1 MKSAFSRITKRRLSL
16 LLAVMMIVTMIPLS
30 VITAFAFST
39 TTGQTVDSEYGSAYI
54 GYDGAEYP
62 VGTNH
67 YALRYNSDGTMYVE
81 PSQIGTRRTKLN
93 IVENGVR
100 RQALCIEYGVDI
112 IRGTDTYISANGEN
126 SAYFNMLPM
135 TARRG
140 ILLACVYGWHP
151 GKALPI
157 SGISEDD
164 YSLATQEIIWEYQQ
178 GIRTSPTIRVNNGN
192 IRADQFYDEIKGRPA
207 ELAYNW
213 ILSKMAAHATVPS
226 FATSNRDNAQTY
238 TLKYDSS
245 AGKYSLTLTDTNNTG
260 VDISVTSG
268 SGVSVSRNGN
278 NYTFTASS
286 PINNAVT
293 VEYKKNIE
301 LYGDAFLVWGNVG
314 NQTMI
319 TGVSDPIRF
328 YAAFNTE
335 ANEIG
340 RIVKTS
346 EDGKVSGI
354 SFKITGN
361 GVDKTVTTGTNGYVD
376 VDLRPGTYT
385 VTEITEDQ
393 YEAQSPKTVTV
404 LSGQT
409 ATVSFNNTLKRGD
422 LKIVK
427 TSEDDIVSGVPFVV
441 SGNGITKNV
450 TTDAN
455 GEIKIEGLLPG
466 TYTVTEQHKD
476 YYEPQTSKTV
486 TVEYDK
492 TATVS
497 FDNVLKRGDL
507 TVTKTAE
514 DGLTEGIKFRLSGTS
529 DSGAKIDVTATVDS
543 TGKAYFKDILVGSGY
558 VLEEV
563 DTALKYIVPDSQDV
577 EIEWDKVATAE
588 VYNEL
593 KRGGLKV
600 VKTSEDGLVEG
611 MEFHLYG
618 TSLSGEKVDEYAYT
632 DKNGVALF
640 KDILIGENY
649 TVEEV
654 DTAERYII
662 PDSQTAEIEWNK
674 VTPKRFSNELK
685 RGDLKVIKTSEDNF
699 VEGMR
704 FHLYGTSLSG
714 EKVSVYAYTDK
725 NGVAVFEDILI
736 GENYTVEEVNTAIRY
751 VIPESQGA
759 VIEWNKVTEVKF
771 HNVLKKWRADVF
783 KLDAD
788 LAGFDDDDD
797 SGLVPVEL
805 MPMAFSFDSDAMVD
819 DLGGIYGQSQGDA
832 TLEGAVYGVFK
843 DGALIDTYTTDK
855 NGYFLTDYYPCY
867 ENVEWTIREISPS
880 EGYLLDETVYYID
893 TYAGQYTVEL
903 NTVYPDVYEDIVK
916 GKITII
922 KHTDDGSTKIETPEV
937 GAMFE
942 VYLKSAGSYEAA
954 ETTERDILTCDEFGY
969 AETTDLPYGVYVV
982 KQIKGWDGR
991 EMLDPFEVFVSEDGE
1006 VYRYLIN
1013 NANFESYLH
1022 VVKTDSTTGKTIP
1035 YAGAGFQIYAPDG
1048 SLVTM
1053 SYTYPTLTVIDTF
1066 YTDENGTLLTPEK
1079 LPYGEGYSLVEVQAP
1094 HGYVLDATPIY
1105 FDVTEENSAD
1115 ENGIT
1120 IVKVV
1125 KENEPQKG
1133 TITITKTGEVFS
1145 TVVESDGAYQPVYE
1159 IKGLAGA
1166 VYEITAA
1173 EDVVTLDGT
1182 LRYKKGDVVAT
1193 ITTGGDGMATTEPLF
1208 LGKFEIREITAPHG
1222 MILNGDTVTV
1232 ELTYAGQEIKI
1243 TTTSAA
1249 FVNERQKVE
1258 IDLSKVLEQDE
1269 KYGIGRNNEITS
1281 VKFGLYASED
1291 ITAADGKVI
1300 PKDGLIETV
1309 TCDDNGKAVFVTD
1322 LPVGAKVY
1330 VKEIATDNHY
1340 ILSDSTY
1347 PVTFEYAGQ
1356 DTAVVK
1362 ISVNNGEAITNE
1374 IIRGTIIGKKLDEDG
1389 FTICGALFGLFREN
1403 ETEFTEETALATCQS
1418 NEIGIFTFE
1427 NVPFGRW
1434 IVREIKAAPAFVLN
1448 ENSYAVT
1455 VGTDEEVIEITIE
1468 NEFITGSVKTTKVD
1482 KEYPDNELSGAV
1494 FEVYVDVDNNGEF
1507 DPEIDLFVGE
1517 MTETEDGI
1525 YEMHDLRYNGY
1536 FLHEKTAPEGFLK
1549 DDGYHYFEIRNDGET
1564 VIVENEA
1571 GVGFT
1576 NQPILGNVTTTKV
1589 DKEYPDNK
1597 LSGAVFEIYK
1607 DVDGNGEFDAEIDTL
1622 VGEMTETEAGVY
1634 LYEKLRYGGYFLY
1647 EKTAPEGFVKDD
1659 TYHYFE
1665 IRNDGETVT
1674 VENEAGVGFTNKPIV
1689 GELELTKTD
1698 ISDGKVLANV
1708 GFRIRNESG
1717 EIVAEGYT
1725 DENGI
1730 AKFTLRYGKY
1740 TYEEFAA
1747 LDGYIPDTKAYPFE
1761 IKEDGE
1767 IVKAAM
1773 TNEKIPEVPQTGD
1786 ESNIGFW
1793 IGLAAVALGGVI
1805 ATAIVLIKKKKDD
1818 ENE

>member
-1 MKSAFSRITKRRLSL
+1 MTALMAVVMLLSVMTPISAFAADVTMDLSKAEVSWDYTLTDADGNAFTAAYGLTAANNPFGYAMGASARKMHDYTAKAPSLTGNKSDWEYGKDYVYCFCIEHGIPLPNSNDYSASSDATHGNKYEMLSTEQKNLLSL
-16 LLAVMMIVTMIPLS
+16 ALAYGYPNRTDLETSKDANACYSATQLIVWQITMGFRSSPTELNDK
-30 VITAFAFST
+30 TYPM
-39 TTGQTVDSEYGSAYI
+39 D
-54 GYDGAEYP
+54 GY
-62 VGTNH
+62 
-67 YALRYNSDGTMYVE
+67 SGTMTEQYT
-81 PSQIGTRRTKLN
+81 SNKYLK
-93 IVENGVR
+93 
-100 RQALCIEYGVDI
+100 EY
-112 IRGTDTYISANGEN
+112 
-126 SAYFNMLPM
+126 
-135 TARRG
+135 
-140 ILLACVYGWHP
+140 
-151 GKALPI
+151 
-157 SGISEDD
+157 
-164 YSLATQEIIWEYQQ
+164 
-178 GIRTSPTIRVNNGN
+178 
-192 IRADQFYDEIKGRPA
+192 YD
-207 ELAYNW
+207 L
-213 ILSKMAAHATVPS
+213 ILSDMATHYTRPS
-226 FATSNRDNAQTY
+226 FTSNVPASAKTY
-238 TLKYDSS
+238 EMDYVN
-245 AGKYSLTLTDTNNTG
+245 GKYTVTLTDTNNVLSKYRVSSNGGASVSVNGNTLTISSTQPLTDSITIKLNRRMPSTTHTTG
-260 VDISVTSG
+260 FLIWSVPG
-268 SGVSVSRNGN
+268 KEDNNQDMVSGVPANNDPVPSYLKVATPAGSV
-278 NYTFTASS
+278 
-286 PINNAVT
+286 
-293 VEYKKNIE
+293 K
-301 LYGDAFLVWGNVG
+301 
-314 NQTMI
+314 
-319 TGVSDPIRF
+319 
-328 YAAFNTE
+328 
-335 ANEIG
+335 
-340 RIVKTS
+340 IVKDS
-346 EDGKVSGI
+346 EDGVVDGI
-354 SFKITGN
+354 TFTITGN
-361 GVDKTVTTGTNGYVD
+361 GVNQTVTTKNDGVIQVD
-376 VDLRPGTYT
+376 NLRPGTYT
-385 VTEITEDQ
+385 VTEQ
-393 YEAQSPKTVTV
+393 SANYYEPQKEKTVTV
-404 LSGQT
+404 VSGQT
-409 ATVSFNNTLKRGD
+409 ATVSF
-422 LKIVK
+422 
-427 TSEDDIVSGVPFVV
+427 S
-441 SGNGITKNV
+441 
-450 TTDAN
+450 
-455 GEIKIEGLLPG
+455 
-466 TYTVTEQHKD
+466 
-476 YYEPQTSKTV
+476 
-486 TVEYDK
+486 
-492 TATVS
+492 
-497 FDNVLKRGDL
+497 NVLKRGDL

-514 DGLTEGIKFRLSGTS
+514 DGLTEGIKFRLTGTS
-529 DSGAKIDVTATVDS
+529 DSGVKIDVTATVDS
-543 TGKAYFKDILVGSGY
+543 TGKAYFKDILIGSGY

-577 EIEWDKVATAE
+577 EIEWAKVATAE
-588 VYNEL
+588 VY
-593 KRGGLKV
+593 
-600 VKTSEDGLVEG
+600 
-611 MEFHLYG
+611 
-618 TSLSGEKVDEYAYT
+618 
-632 DKNGVALF
+632 
-640 KDILIGENY
+640 
-649 TVEEV
+649 
-654 DTAERYII
+654 
-662 PDSQTAEIEWNK
+662 
-674 VTPKRFSNELK
+674 NELK

-699 VEGMR
+699 VEGMKFR
-704 FHLYGTSLSG
+704 LYGTSLSG
-714 EKVSVYAYTDK
+714 EKVDVYAYTDK

-759 VIEWNKVTEVKF
+759 VIEWNEVTEVKF

-783 KLDAD
+783 KIDAD
-788 LAGFDDDDD
+788 LAGFDDGD

-805 MPMAFSFDSDAMVD
+805 MPMSFSLDSDAMVD

-855 NGYFLTDYYPCY
+855 NGYFITDYYPCY

-903 NTVYPDVYEDIVK
+903 NTVYPDVYEDIIK

-969 AETTDLPYGVYVV
+969 AETIDLPYGVYVV

-991 EMLDPFEVFVSEDGE
+991 ELLDPFEVFVSEDGE
-1006 VYRYLIN
+1006 IYRYLIN

-1193 ITTGGDGMATTEPLF
+1193 ITTGADGTATTEPLF

-1269 KYGIGRNNEITS
+1269 KYGIGMNGEITS

-1300 PKDGLIETV
+1300 PKDGLIEAV
-1309 TCDDNGKAVFVTD
+1309 TCDENGKAVFVTD

-1482 KEYPDNELSGAV
+1482 KEYPDNKLSGAV
-1494 FEVYVDVDNNGEF
+1494 FEVYVDVDGNGEF

-1536 FLHEKTAPEGFLK
+1536 FLYEKTAPEGFLK

-1708 GFRIRNESG
+1708 GFRIRNEAG

-1725 DENGI
+1725 DENGV

-1773 TNEKIPEVPQTGD
+1773 TNERIPEVPQTGD

>member
-1 MKSAFSRITKRRLSL
+1 MRSKSKRLMTALMAVVMLLSVMTPISAFAADVTMDLSKAEVSWDYTLTDADGNAFTAAYGLTAANNPFGYAMGASARKMHDYTAKAPGLTGNKSDWEYGKDYVYCFCIEHGIPLPNSNDYSASSDATHGNKYEMLSTEQKNLLSL
-16 LLAVMMIVTMIPLS
+16 ALAYGYPNRTDLETSKDANACYSATQLIVWQITMGFRSSPTELNDK
-30 VITAFAFST
+30 TYPM
-39 TTGQTVDSEYGSAYI
+39 D
-54 GYDGAEYP
+54 GY
-62 VGTNH
+62 
-67 YALRYNSDGTMYVE
+67 SGTMTEQYT
-81 PSQIGTRRTKLN
+81 SNKYLK
-93 IVENGVR
+93 
-100 RQALCIEYGVDI
+100 EY
-112 IRGTDTYISANGEN
+112 
-126 SAYFNMLPM
+126 
-135 TARRG
+135 
-140 ILLACVYGWHP
+140 
-151 GKALPI
+151 
-157 SGISEDD
+157 
-164 YSLATQEIIWEYQQ
+164 
-178 GIRTSPTIRVNNGN
+178 
-192 IRADQFYDEIKGRPA
+192 YD
-207 ELAYNW
+207 L
-213 ILSKMAAHATVPS
+213 ILSDMATHYTRPS
-226 FATSNRDNAQTY
+226 FTSNVPASAKTY
-238 TLKYDSS
+238 EMDYVN
-245 AGKYSLTLTDTNNTG
+245 GKYTVTLTDTNNVLSKYRVSSNGGASVSVNGNTLTISSTQPLTDSITIKLNRRMPSTTNTTG
-260 VDISVTSG
+260 FLIWSVPG
-268 SGVSVSRNGN
+268 KEDNNQDMVSGVPANNDPVPSYLKVATPAGSV
-278 NYTFTASS
+278 
-286 PINNAVT
+286 
-293 VEYKKNIE
+293 K
-301 LYGDAFLVWGNVG
+301 
-314 NQTMI
+314 
-319 TGVSDPIRF
+319 
-328 YAAFNTE
+328 
-335 ANEIG
+335 
-340 RIVKTS
+340 IVKDS
-346 EDGKVSGI
+346 EDGVVDGI
-354 SFKITGN
+354 TFTITGN
-361 GVDKTVTTGTNGYVD
+361 GVNQTVTTKNGGVIQVD
-376 VDLRPGTYT
+376 NLRPGTYT
-385 VTEITEDQ
+385 VTEVVEDR
-393 YEAQSPKTVTV
+393 YEPQTAKTVTV
-404 LSGQT
+404 VSGQT

-427 TSEDDIVSGVPFVV
+427 TSEDGIVSGIPFVV

-466 TYTVTEQHKD
+466 SYTVTEQHKD
-476 YYEPQTSKTV
+476 YYEPQASQTV

-507 TVTKTAE
+507 TVTKTFE
-514 DGLTEGIKFRLSGTS
+514 DGLTEGIKFRLTGTS
-529 DSGAKIDVTATVDS
+529 DSGVKIDVTATVDS
-543 TGKAYFKDILVGSGY
+543 TGKAYFKDILIGSGY
-558 VLEEV
+558 LLEEV

-593 KRGGLKV
+593 KRG
-600 VKTSEDGLVEG
+600 
-611 MEFHLYG
+611 
-618 TSLSGEKVDEYAYT
+618 
-632 DKNGVALF
+632 
-640 KDILIGENY
+640 
-649 TVEEV
+649 
-654 DTAERYII
+654 
-662 PDSQTAEIEWNK
+662 
-674 VTPKRFSNELK
+674 
-685 RGDLKVIKTSEDNF
+685 DLKVIKTSEDNF
-699 VEGMR
+699 VEGMKFR
-704 FHLYGTSLSG
+704 LYGTSLSG
-714 EKVSVYAYTDK
+714 EKVNVYANTDK

-805 MPMAFSFDSDAMVD
+805 MPMDFSLDSDAMVD

-880 EGYLLDETVYYID
+880 EGYLLDDTVYYID

-903 NTVYPDVYEDIVK
+903 NTVYPDVYEDIIK

-969 AETTDLPYGVYVV
+969 AETIDLPYGVYVV

-991 EMLDPFEVFVSEDGE
+991 ELLDPFEVFVSEDGE

-1022 VVKTDSTTGKTIP
+1022 VVKVDGTTGNTIP

-1145 TVVESDGAYQPVYE
+1145 SVVESDGAYQPVYE

-1193 ITTGGDGMATTEPLF
+1193 ITTGADGTATTEPLF

-1269 KYGIGRNNEITS
+1269 KYGIGMNGEITS

-1300 PKDGLIETV
+1300 PKDGLIEAV
-1309 TCDDNGKAVFVTD
+1309 TCDENGKAVFVTD

-1347 PVTFEYAGQ
+1347 PVTFDYAGQ
-1356 DTAVVK
+1356 DTAVVE
-1362 ISVNNGEAITNE
+1362 ISVNNGKAIENE
-1374 IIRGTIIGKKLDEDG
+1374 IIRGSIIGKKLDEDG

-1455 VGTDEEVIEITIE
+1455 VSTDEEVIEITIE

-1482 KEYPDNELSGAV
+1482 KDYPDNKLTGAI
-1494 FEVYVDVDNNGEF
+1494 FEVYVDVDGNGEF

-1517 MTETEDGI
+1517 MTETEEGI

-1536 FLHEKTAPEGFLK
+1536 FLYEKTAPEGFLK
-1549 DDGYHYFEIRNDGET
+1549 D
-1564 VIVENEA
+1564 
-1571 GVGFT
+1571 
-1576 NQPILGNVTTTKV
+1576 
-1589 DKEYPDNK
+1589 
-1597 LSGAVFEIYK
+1597 
-1607 DVDGNGEFDAEIDTL
+1607 
-1622 VGEMTETEAGVY
+1622 
-1634 LYEKLRYGGYFLY
+1634 
-1647 EKTAPEGFVKDD
+1647 EG
-1659 TYHYFE
+1659 YHYFE

-1674 VENEAGVGFTNKPIV
+1674 VENEAGVGFVNKPIV

-1708 GFRIRNESG
+1708 GFRIRNEAG

-1773 TNEKIPEVPQTGD
+1773 TNERIPEVPQTGD

>member
-1 MKSAFSRITKRRLSL
+1 MRSKSKRLMTALMAVVMLLSVMTPISAFAADVTMDLSKAEVSWDYTLTDADGNAFTAAYGLTAANNPFGYAMGASARKMHDYTAKAPGLTGNKSDWEYGKDYVYCFCIEHGIPLPNSNDYSASSDATHGNKYEMLSTEQKNLLSL
-16 LLAVMMIVTMIPLS
+16 ALAYGYPNRTDLETSKDANACYSATQLIVWQITMGFRSSPTELNDK
-30 VITAFAFST
+30 TYPM
-39 TTGQTVDSEYGSAYI
+39 D
-54 GYDGAEYP
+54 GY
-62 VGTNH
+62 
-67 YALRYNSDGTMYVE
+67 SGTMTEQYT
-81 PSQIGTRRTKLN
+81 SNKYLK
-93 IVENGVR
+93 
-100 RQALCIEYGVDI
+100 EY
-112 IRGTDTYISANGEN
+112 
-126 SAYFNMLPM
+126 
-135 TARRG
+135 
-140 ILLACVYGWHP
+140 
-151 GKALPI
+151 
-157 SGISEDD
+157 
-164 YSLATQEIIWEYQQ
+164 
-178 GIRTSPTIRVNNGN
+178 
-192 IRADQFYDEIKGRPA
+192 YD
-207 ELAYNW
+207 L
-213 ILSKMAAHATVPS
+213 ILSDMATHYTRPS
-226 FATSNRDNAQTY
+226 FTSNVPASAKTY
-238 TLKYDSS
+238 EMDYVN
-245 AGKYSLTLTDTNNTG
+245 GKYTVTLTDTNNVLSKYRVSSNGGASVSVNGNTLTISSTQPLTDSITIKLNRRMPSTNHTTG
-260 VDISVTSG
+260 FLIWSVPG
-268 SGVSVSRNGN
+268 KEDNNQDMVSGVPANNDPVPSYLKVATPAGSV
-278 NYTFTASS
+278 
-286 PINNAVT
+286 
-293 VEYKKNIE
+293 K
-301 LYGDAFLVWGNVG
+301 
-314 NQTMI
+314 
-319 TGVSDPIRF
+319 
-328 YAAFNTE
+328 
-335 ANEIG
+335 
-340 RIVKTS
+340 IVKDS
-346 EDGKVSGI
+346 EDGVVDGI
-354 SFKITGN
+354 TFTITGN
-361 GVDKTVTTGTNGYVD
+361 GVNQTVTTKNGGVIQVD
-376 VDLRPGTYT
+376 NLRPGTYT
-385 VTEITEDQ
+385 VTEQ
-393 YEAQSPKTVTV
+393 SANYYEPQKEKTVTV
-404 LSGQT
+404 VSGQT
-409 ATVSFNNTLKRGD
+409 ATVSF
-422 LKIVK
+422 
-427 TSEDDIVSGVPFVV
+427 S
-441 SGNGITKNV
+441 
-450 TTDAN
+450 
-455 GEIKIEGLLPG
+455 
-466 TYTVTEQHKD
+466 
-476 YYEPQTSKTV
+476 
-486 TVEYDK
+486 
-492 TATVS
+492 
-497 FDNVLKRGDL
+497 NVLKRGDL

-514 DGLTEGIKFRLSGTS
+514 DGLTEGIKFRLTGTS
-529 DSGAKIDVTATVDS
+529 DSGVKIDVTATVDS
-543 TGKAYFKDILVGSGY
+543 SGKAYFKDILIGSGY
-558 VLEEV
+558 LLEEV

-593 KRGGLKV
+593 KRGDLKV
-600 VKTSEDGLVEG
+600 IKTSEDSLVEG
-611 MEFHLYG
+611 MKFHLYG

-640 KDILIGENY
+640 K
-649 TVEEV
+649 
-654 DTAERYII
+654 
-662 PDSQTAEIEWNK
+662 
-674 VTPKRFSNELK
+674 
-685 RGDLKVIKTSEDNF
+685 
-699 VEGMR
+699 
-704 FHLYGTSLSG
+704 
-714 EKVSVYAYTDK
+714 
-725 NGVAVFEDILI
+725 DILI

-788 LAGFDDDDD
+788 LAGFDDDD

-805 MPMAFSFDSDAMVD
+805 MPMALSLDSDAMVD

-880 EGYLLDETVYYID
+880 EGYLLDDTVYYID

-903 NTVYPDVYEDIVK
+903 NTVYPDVYEDIIK

-942 VYLKSAGSYEAA
+942 IYLKSAGGYEAA

-969 AETTDLPYGVYVV
+969 AETIDLPYGVYVV

-991 EMLDPFEVFVSEDGE
+991 ELLDPFEVFVSEDGE
-1006 VYRYLIN
+1006 IYRYLIN

-1066 YTDENGTLLTPEK
+1066 YTDENGTLITPEK
-1079 LPYGEGYSLVEVQAP
+1079 LPYGEGYYLVEVQAP

-1145 TVVESDGAYQPVYE
+1145 SVVESDGVYRAVYE

-1193 ITTGGDGMATTEPLF
+1193 ITTGADGTATTEPLF

-1269 KYGIGRNNEITS
+1269 KYGIGMNGEITS
-1281 VKFGLYASED
+1281 VKFGLFATED

-1300 PKDGLIETV
+1300 PKNGLIETV
-1309 TCDDNGKAVFVTD
+1309 TCDENGKAVFATD

-1356 DTAVVK
+1356 DTVVVK

-1389 FTICGALFGLFREN
+1389 FTICGAIFGLFREN

-1482 KEYPDNELSGAV
+1482 KEYPDNKLSGAV

-1589 DKEYPDNK
+1589 DKEYPDNR

-1665 IRNDGETVT
+1665 IRNDGETVI

-1708 GFRIRNESG
+1708 GFRICNEAG

>member
-1 MKSAFSRITKRRLSL
+1 MRSKSKRLMIALMAVVMLLSVMTPISAFAADVTMDLSKAEVSWDYTLTDADGNVFTAAYGLTAANNPFGYAMGASVRKMHDYTAKAPGLTGNKSDWEYGKDYVYCFCIEHGIPLPNSNDYSASSDATHGNKYEMLSTEQKNLLSL
-16 LLAVMMIVTMIPLS
+16 ALAYGYPNRTDLETSKDANACYSATQLIVWQITMGFRSSPTELNDK
-30 VITAFAFST
+30 TYPM
-39 TTGQTVDSEYGSAYI
+39 D
-54 GYDGAEYP
+54 GY
-62 VGTNH
+62 
-67 YALRYNSDGTMYVE
+67 SGTMTEQYT
-81 PSQIGTRRTKLN
+81 SNKYLK
-93 IVENGVR
+93 
-100 RQALCIEYGVDI
+100 EY
-112 IRGTDTYISANGEN
+112 
-126 SAYFNMLPM
+126 
-135 TARRG
+135 
-140 ILLACVYGWHP
+140 
-151 GKALPI
+151 
-157 SGISEDD
+157 
-164 YSLATQEIIWEYQQ
+164 
-178 GIRTSPTIRVNNGN
+178 
-192 IRADQFYDEIKGRPA
+192 YD
-207 ELAYNW
+207 L
-213 ILSKMAAHATVPS
+213 ILSDMATHYTRPS
-226 FATSNRDNAQTY
+226 FTSNVPASAKTY
-238 TLKYDSS
+238 EMDYVN
-245 AGKYSLTLTDTNNTG
+245 GKYTVTLTDTNNVLSKYRVSSNGGASVSVNGNTLTISSTQPLTDSITIKLNRRMPSTTHTTG
-260 VDISVTSG
+260 FLIWSVPG
-268 SGVSVSRNGN
+268 KEDNNQDMVSGVPANNDPVPSYLKVATAAGSV
-278 NYTFTASS
+278 
-286 PINNAVT
+286 
-293 VEYKKNIE
+293 K
-301 LYGDAFLVWGNVG
+301 
-314 NQTMI
+314 
-319 TGVSDPIRF
+319 
-328 YAAFNTE
+328 
-335 ANEIG
+335 
-340 RIVKTS
+340 IVKDS
-346 EDGKVSGI
+346 EDGVVDGI
-354 SFKITGN
+354 KFTITGN
-361 GVDKTVTTGTNGYVD
+361 GVNQTVTTKNDGVIQVD
-376 VDLRPGTYT
+376 NLRPGTYT
-385 VTEITEDQ
+385 VTEVVEDR
-393 YEAQSPKTVTV
+393 YEPQTAKTVTV
-404 LSGQT
+404 VSGQT
-409 ATVSFNNTLKRGD
+409 ATVLFNNTLKRGD

-427 TSEDDIVSGVPFVV
+427 TSEDGIVSGIPFVV

-450 TTDAN
+450 TTDAY

-476 YYEPQTSKTV
+476 YYEPQASQTV

-514 DGLTEGIKFRLSGTS
+514 DGLTEGIKFRLTGTS
-529 DSGAKIDVTATVDS
+529 DSGVKIDVTATVDS
-543 TGKAYFKDILVGSGY
+543 TGKAYFKDILIGSGY

-577 EIEWDKVATAE
+577 EIEWAKVATAE
-588 VYNEL
+588 VY
-593 KRGGLKV
+593 
-600 VKTSEDGLVEG
+600 
-611 MEFHLYG
+611 
-618 TSLSGEKVDEYAYT
+618 
-632 DKNGVALF
+632 
-640 KDILIGENY
+640 
-649 TVEEV
+649 
-654 DTAERYII
+654 
-662 PDSQTAEIEWNK
+662 
-674 VTPKRFSNELK
+674 NELK

-788 LAGFDDDDD
+788 LAGFDDDD
-797 SGLVPVEL
+797 SGLVTVEL
-805 MPMAFSFDSDAMVD
+805 MPMAFSLDSDAMVD

-903 NTVYPDVYEDIVK
+903 NTVYPDVYEDIIK

-969 AETTDLPYGVYVV
+969 AETIDLPYGVYVV
-982 KQIKGWDGR
+982 RQIKGWEGR
-991 EMLDPFEVFVSEDGE
+991 ELLDPFEVFVSEDGE

-1066 YTDENGTLLTPEK
+1066 YTDENGTLLTPEN
-1079 LPYGEGYSLVEVQAP
+1079 LPYGKGYSLVEVQAP

-1145 TVVESDGAYQPVYE
+1145 TVAESDGAYQPVYE

-1193 ITTGGDGMATTEPLF
+1193 ITTGADGTATTEPLF

-1300 PKDGLIETV
+1300 PKDGLIEAV
-1309 TCDDNGKAVFVTD
+1309 TCDENGKAVFVTD

-1330 VKEIATDNHY
+1330 VKEIATDSHY

-1362 ISVNNGEAITNE
+1362 ISVNNGESITNE

-1482 KEYPDNELSGAV
+1482 KEYPDNKLSGAV

-1536 FLHEKTAPEGFLK
+1536 FLYEKTAPEGFLK
-1549 DDGYHYFEIRNDGET
+1549 DDCYHYYEIRNDGET

-1576 NQPILGNVTTTKV
+1576 NQPI
-1589 DKEYPDNK
+1589 
-1597 LSGAVFEIYK
+1597 
-1607 DVDGNGEFDAEIDTL
+1607 
-1622 VGEMTETEAGVY
+1622 
-1634 LYEKLRYGGYFLY
+1634 
-1647 EKTAPEGFVKDD
+1647 
-1659 TYHYFE
+1659 
-1665 IRNDGETVT
+1665 
-1674 VENEAGVGFTNKPIV
+1674 V

-1698 ISDGKVLANV
+1698 ISDGKILANV
-1708 GFRIRNESG
+1708 GFRIRNEAG
-1717 EIVAEGYT
+1717 KIVSEGYT

-1767 IVKAAM
+1767 IVKATM
-1773 TNEKIPEVPQTGD
+1773 TNERIPEVPQTGD

>member
-1 MKSAFSRITKRRLSL
+1 MRSKSKRLMTALMAVVMLLSVMTPISAFAADVTMDLSKAEVSWDYTLTDADGNAFTAAYGLTAANNPFGYAMGASARKMHDYTAKAPGLTGNKSDWEYGKDYVYCFCIEHGIPLPNSNDYSASSDATHGNKYEMLSTEQKNLLSL
-16 LLAVMMIVTMIPLS
+16 ALAYGYPNRTDLETSKDANACYSATQLIVWQITMGFRSSPTELNDK
-30 VITAFAFST
+30 TYPM
-39 TTGQTVDSEYGSAYI
+39 D
-54 GYDGAEYP
+54 GY
-62 VGTNH
+62 
-67 YALRYNSDGTMYVE
+67 SGTMTEQYT
-81 PSQIGTRRTKLN
+81 SNKYLK
-93 IVENGVR
+93 
-100 RQALCIEYGVDI
+100 EY
-112 IRGTDTYISANGEN
+112 
-126 SAYFNMLPM
+126 
-135 TARRG
+135 
-140 ILLACVYGWHP
+140 
-151 GKALPI
+151 
-157 SGISEDD
+157 
-164 YSLATQEIIWEYQQ
+164 
-178 GIRTSPTIRVNNGN
+178 
-192 IRADQFYDEIKGRPA
+192 YD
-207 ELAYNW
+207 L
-213 ILSKMAAHATVPS
+213 ILSDMATHYTRPS
-226 FATSNRDNAQTY
+226 FTSNVPASAKTY
-238 TLKYDSS
+238 EMDYVN
-245 AGKYSLTLTDTNNTG
+245 GKYTVTLTDTNNVLSKYRVSSNGGASVSVNGNTLTISSTQPLTDSITIKLNRRMPSTTHTTG
-260 VDISVTSG
+260 FLIWSVPG
-268 SGVSVSRNGN
+268 KEDNNQDMVSGVPANNDPVPSYLKVATPAGSV
-278 NYTFTASS
+278 
-286 PINNAVT
+286 
-293 VEYKKNIE
+293 K
-301 LYGDAFLVWGNVG
+301 
-314 NQTMI
+314 
-319 TGVSDPIRF
+319 
-328 YAAFNTE
+328 
-335 ANEIG
+335 
-340 RIVKTS
+340 IVKDS
-346 EDGKVSGI
+346 EDGVVDGI
-354 SFKITGN
+354 TFTITGN
-361 GVDKTVTTGTNGYVD
+361 GVNQTVTTKNGGVIQVD
-376 VDLRPGTYT
+376 NLRPGTYT
-385 VTEITEDQ
+385 VTEQ
-393 YEAQSPKTVTV
+393 SANYYEPQKEKTVTV
-404 LSGQT
+404 VSGQT
-409 ATVSFNNTLKRGD
+409 ATVSFG
-422 LKIVK
+422 
-427 TSEDDIVSGVPFVV
+427 
-441 SGNGITKNV
+441 
-450 TTDAN
+450 
-455 GEIKIEGLLPG
+455 
-466 TYTVTEQHKD
+466 
-476 YYEPQTSKTV
+476 
-486 TVEYDK
+486 
-492 TATVS
+492 
-497 FDNVLKRGDL
+497 NVLKRGDL

-514 DGLTEGIKFRLSGTS
+514 DGLTEGIKLRLTGTS
-529 DSGAKIDVTATVDS
+529 DSGVKIDVTATVDS
-543 TGKAYFKDILVGSGY
+543 SGKAYFKDILIGSGY
-558 VLEEV
+558 LLEEV

-593 KRGGLKV
+593 KRGDLKV
-600 VKTSEDGLVEG
+600 IKTSEDSLVEG
-611 MEFHLYG
+611 MKFHLYG

-640 KDILIGENY
+640 K
-649 TVEEV
+649 
-654 DTAERYII
+654 
-662 PDSQTAEIEWNK
+662 
-674 VTPKRFSNELK
+674 
-685 RGDLKVIKTSEDNF
+685 
-699 VEGMR
+699 
-704 FHLYGTSLSG
+704 
-714 EKVSVYAYTDK
+714 
-725 NGVAVFEDILI
+725 DILI

-783 KLDAD
+783 KIDAD
-788 LAGFDDDDD
+788 LAGFDDDD

-805 MPMAFSFDSDAMVD
+805 MPMAFSLDSDAMVD

-880 EGYLLDETVYYID
+880 EGYLLDDTVYYID

-903 NTVYPDVYEDIVK
+903 NTVYPDVYEDIIK
-916 GKITII
+916 GKITFI

-942 VYLKSAGSYEAA
+942 IYLKSAGGYEAA

-969 AETTDLPYGVYVV
+969 AETIDLPYGVYVV

-991 EMLDPFEVFVSEDGE
+991 ELLDPFEVFVSEDGE
-1006 VYRYLIN
+1006 IYRYLIN

-1145 TVVESDGAYQPVYE
+1145 SVVESDGAYRAVYE

-1193 ITTGGDGMATTEPLF
+1193 ITTGADGTATTEPLF
-1208 LGKFEIREITAPHG
+1208 LGKFEIREITAPYG
-1222 MILNGDTVTV
+1222 MLLNGDTVTV

-1258 IDLSKVLEQDE
+1258 IDLAKTLEQDE
-1269 KYGIGRNNEITS
+1269 KYGIGRNNEISS

-1300 PKDGLIETV
+1300 PKDGLIETI
-1309 TCDDNGKAVFVTD
+1309 TCGENGKAVFRAD

-1347 PVTFEYAGQ
+1347 PVTFDYAGQ

-1362 ISVNNGEAITNE
+1362 ISVNNGKAIENE
-1374 IIRGTIIGKKLDEDG
+1374 IIRGSIIGKKLDEDG
-1389 FTICGALFGLFREN
+1389 FTICGALFGLFRKN

-1455 VGTDEEVIEITIE
+1455 VGTDEEVTEITIE

-1482 KEYPDNELSGAV
+1482 KEYPDNKLFGAV
-1494 FEVYVDVDNNGEF
+1494 FEVYVDVDGNGEF

-1536 FLHEKTAPEGFLK
+1536 FLYEKTAPEGFLK

-1622 VGEMTETEAGVY
+1622 VGEMTETEDGI
-1634 LYEKLRYGGYFLY
+1634 YEMHDLRYNGYFLY

-1708 GFRIRNESG
+1708 GFRIRNEAG

-1747 LDGYIPDTKAYPFE
+1747 LDGYTPDTKAYPFE

-1773 TNEKIPEVPQTGD
+1773 TNERIPEVPQTGD

>member
-1 MKSAFSRITKRRLSL
+1 MRSKSKRLMTALMAVVMLLSVMTPISAFAADVTMDLSKAEVSWDYTLTDADGNAFTAAYGLTAANNPFGYAMGASARKMHDYTAKAPSLTGNKSDWEYGKDYVYCFCIEHGIPLPNSNDYSASSDATHGNKYEMLSTEQKNLLSL
-16 LLAVMMIVTMIPLS
+16 ALAYGYPNRTDLETSKDANACYSATQLIVWQITMGFRSSPTELNDK
-30 VITAFAFST
+30 TYPM
-39 TTGQTVDSEYGSAYI
+39 D
-54 GYDGAEYP
+54 GY
-62 VGTNH
+62 
-67 YALRYNSDGTMYVE
+67 SGTMTEQYT
-81 PSQIGTRRTKLN
+81 SNKYLK
-93 IVENGVR
+93 
-100 RQALCIEYGVDI
+100 EY
-112 IRGTDTYISANGEN
+112 
-126 SAYFNMLPM
+126 
-135 TARRG
+135 
-140 ILLACVYGWHP
+140 
-151 GKALPI
+151 
-157 SGISEDD
+157 
-164 YSLATQEIIWEYQQ
+164 
-178 GIRTSPTIRVNNGN
+178 
-192 IRADQFYDEIKGRPA
+192 YD
-207 ELAYNW
+207 L
-213 ILSKMAAHATVPS
+213 ILSDMATHYTRPS
-226 FATSNRDNAQTY
+226 FTSNVPASAKTY
-238 TLKYDSS
+238 EMDYVN
-245 AGKYSLTLTDTNNTG
+245 GKYTVTLTDTNNVLSKYRVSSNGGASVSVNGNTLTISSTQPLTDSITIKLNRRMPSTTHTTG
-260 VDISVTSG
+260 FLIWSVPG
-268 SGVSVSRNGN
+268 KEDNNQDMVSGVPANNDPVPSYLKVATPAGSV
-278 NYTFTASS
+278 
-286 PINNAVT
+286 
-293 VEYKKNIE
+293 K
-301 LYGDAFLVWGNVG
+301 
-314 NQTMI
+314 
-319 TGVSDPIRF
+319 
-328 YAAFNTE
+328 
-335 ANEIG
+335 
-340 RIVKTS
+340 IVKDS
-346 EDGKVSGI
+346 EDGVVDGI
-354 SFKITGN
+354 TFTITGN
-361 GVDKTVTTGTNGYVD
+361 GVNQTVTTKNDGVIQVD
-376 VDLRPGTYT
+376 NLRPGTYT
-385 VTEITEDQ
+385 VTEQ
-393 YEAQSPKTVTV
+393 SANYYEPQKEKTVTV
-404 LSGQT
+404 VSGQT
-409 ATVSFNNTLKRGD
+409 ATVSF
-422 LKIVK
+422 
-427 TSEDDIVSGVPFVV
+427 S
-441 SGNGITKNV
+441 
-450 TTDAN
+450 
-455 GEIKIEGLLPG
+455 
-466 TYTVTEQHKD
+466 
-476 YYEPQTSKTV
+476 
-486 TVEYDK
+486 
-492 TATVS
+492 
-497 FDNVLKRGDL
+497 NVLKRGDL

-514 DGLTEGIKFRLSGTS
+514 DGLTEGIKFRLTGTS
-529 DSGAKIDVTATVDS
+529 DSGVKIDVTATVDS
-543 TGKAYFKDILVGSGY
+543 TGKAYFKDILIGSGY

-593 KRGGLKV
+593 KRG
-600 VKTSEDGLVEG
+600 
-611 MEFHLYG
+611 
-618 TSLSGEKVDEYAYT
+618 
-632 DKNGVALF
+632 
-640 KDILIGENY
+640 
-649 TVEEV
+649 
-654 DTAERYII
+654 
-662 PDSQTAEIEWNK
+662 
-674 VTPKRFSNELK
+674 
-685 RGDLKVIKTSEDNF
+685 DLKVIKTSEDNF
-699 VEGMR
+699 VEGMKFR
-704 FHLYGTSLSG
+704 LYGTSLSG
-714 EKVSVYAYTDK
+714 EKVDVYAYTDK

-759 VIEWNKVTEVKF
+759 VIEWNEVTEVKF

-783 KLDAD
+783 KIDAD
-788 LAGFDDDDD
+788 LAGFDDGD

-805 MPMAFSFDSDAMVD
+805 MPMSFSLDSDAMVD

-855 NGYFLTDYYPCY
+855 NGYFITDYYPCY

-903 NTVYPDVYEDIVK
+903 NTVYPDVYEDIIK

-969 AETTDLPYGVYVV
+969 AETIDLPYGVYVV

-991 EMLDPFEVFVSEDGE
+991 ELLDPFEVFVSEDGE
-1006 VYRYLIN
+1006 IYRYLIN

-1145 TVVESDGAYQPVYE
+1145 TVAEQNGVYQPVYE

-1193 ITTGGDGMATTEPLF
+1193 ITTGADGTATTEPLF

-1269 KYGIGRNNEITS
+1269 KYGIGMNGEITS

-1300 PKDGLIETV
+1300 PKDGLIEAV
-1309 TCDDNGKAVFVTD
+1309 TCDENGKAVFVTD

-1482 KEYPDNELSGAV
+1482 KEYPDNKLFSAV
-1494 FEVYVDVDNNGEF
+1494 FEVYVDVDGNGEF

-1536 FLHEKTAPEGFLK
+1536 FLYEKTAPEGFLK

-1708 GFRIRNESG
+1708 GFRIRNEAG

-1725 DENGI
+1725 DENGV

>member
-1 MKSAFSRITKRRLSL
+1 MRSKSKRLMTALMAVVMLLSVMTPISAFAADVTMDLSKAEVSWDYTLTDADGNAFTAAYGLTAANNPFGYAMGASARKMHDYTAKAPSLTGNKSDWEYGKDYVYCFCIEHGIPLPNSNDYSASSDATHGNKYEMLSTEQKNLLSL
-16 LLAVMMIVTMIPLS
+16 ALAYGYPNRTDLETSKDANACYSATQLIVWQITMGFRSSPTELNDK
-30 VITAFAFST
+30 TYPM
-39 TTGQTVDSEYGSAYI
+39 D
-54 GYDGAEYP
+54 GY
-62 VGTNH
+62 
-67 YALRYNSDGTMYVE
+67 SGTMTEQYT
-81 PSQIGTRRTKLN
+81 SNKYLK
-93 IVENGVR
+93 
-100 RQALCIEYGVDI
+100 EY
-112 IRGTDTYISANGEN
+112 
-126 SAYFNMLPM
+126 
-135 TARRG
+135 
-140 ILLACVYGWHP
+140 
-151 GKALPI
+151 
-157 SGISEDD
+157 
-164 YSLATQEIIWEYQQ
+164 
-178 GIRTSPTIRVNNGN
+178 
-192 IRADQFYDEIKGRPA
+192 YD
-207 ELAYNW
+207 L
-213 ILSKMAAHATVPS
+213 ILSDMATHYTRPS
-226 FATSNRDNAQTY
+226 FTSNVPASAKTY
-238 TLKYDSS
+238 EMDYVN
-245 AGKYSLTLTDTNNTG
+245 GKYTITLTDTNNVLSKYRVSSNGGASVSVNGNTLTISSTQPLTDSITIKLNRRMPSTTHTTG
-260 VDISVTSG
+260 FLIWSVPG
-268 SGVSVSRNGN
+268 KEDNNQDMVSGVPANNDPVPSYLKVATPAGSV
-278 NYTFTASS
+278 
-286 PINNAVT
+286 
-293 VEYKKNIE
+293 K
-301 LYGDAFLVWGNVG
+301 
-314 NQTMI
+314 
-319 TGVSDPIRF
+319 
-328 YAAFNTE
+328 
-335 ANEIG
+335 
-340 RIVKTS
+340 IVKDS
-346 EDGKVSGI
+346 EDGVVDGI
-354 SFKITGN
+354 TFTITGN
-361 GVDKTVTTGTNGYVD
+361 GVNQTVTTKNGGVIQVD
-376 VDLRPGTYT
+376 NLRPGTYT
-385 VTEITEDQ
+385 VTEQ
-393 YEAQSPKTVTV
+393 SANYYEPQKEKTVTV
-404 LSGQT
+404 VSGQT
-409 ATVSFNNTLKRGD
+409 ATVSF
-422 LKIVK
+422 
-427 TSEDDIVSGVPFVV
+427 S
-441 SGNGITKNV
+441 
-450 TTDAN
+450 
-455 GEIKIEGLLPG
+455 
-466 TYTVTEQHKD
+466 
-476 YYEPQTSKTV
+476 
-486 TVEYDK
+486 
-492 TATVS
+492 
-497 FDNVLKRGDL
+497 NVLKRGDL

-514 DGLTEGIKFRLSGTS
+514 DGLTEGIKFRLTGTS
-529 DSGAKIDVTATVDS
+529 DSGVKIDVTATVDS
-543 TGKAYFKDILVGSGY
+543 TGKAYFKDILIGSGY

-563 DTALKYIVPDSQDV
+563 DTALKYNVPDSQDV
-577 EIEWDKVATAE
+577 EIEWAKVATAE
-588 VYNEL
+588 VY
-593 KRGGLKV
+593 
-600 VKTSEDGLVEG
+600 
-611 MEFHLYG
+611 
-618 TSLSGEKVDEYAYT
+618 
-632 DKNGVALF
+632 
-640 KDILIGENY
+640 
-649 TVEEV
+649 
-654 DTAERYII
+654 
-662 PDSQTAEIEWNK
+662 
-674 VTPKRFSNELK
+674 NELK
-685 RGDLKVIKTSEDNF
+685 RGDLKVIKTSEDSL
-699 VEGMR
+699 VEGMK

-714 EKVSVYAYTDK
+714 EKVDVYAYTDK

-759 VIEWNKVTEVKF
+759 VIEWNEVTEVKF

-783 KLDAD
+783 KIDAD
-788 LAGFDDDDD
+788 LAGFDDGD

-805 MPMAFSFDSDAMVD
+805 MPMSFSLDSDAMVD

-855 NGYFLTDYYPCY
+855 NGYFITDYYPCY

-880 EGYLLDETVYYID
+880 EGYLLDETIYYID

-903 NTVYPDVYEDIVK
+903 NTVYPDVYEDIIK

-969 AETTDLPYGVYVV
+969 AETIDLPYGVYVV

-991 EMLDPFEVFVSEDGE
+991 ELLDPFEVFVSEDGE
-1006 VYRYLIN
+1006 IYRYLIN

-1193 ITTGGDGMATTEPLF
+1193 ITTGADGTATTEPLF

-1269 KYGIGRNNEITS
+1269 KYGIGMNGEITS

-1300 PKDGLIETV
+1300 PKDGLIEAV
-1309 TCDDNGKAVFVTD
+1309 TCDENGKAVFVTD

-1482 KEYPDNELSGAV
+1482 KEYPDNKLSGAV
-1494 FEVYVDVDNNGEF
+1494 FEVYVDVDGNGEF

-1536 FLHEKTAPEGFLK
+1536 FLYEKTAPEGFLK

-1708 GFRIRNESG
+1708 GFRIRNEAG

-1725 DENGI
+1725 DENGV

-1773 TNEKIPEVPQTGD
+1773 TNERIPEVPQTGD

>member
-1 MKSAFSRITKRRLSL
+1 MRSKSKRLMTALMAVVMLLSVMTPISAFAADVTMDLSKAEVSWDYTLTDADGNAFTAAYGLTAANNPFGYAMGASARKMHDYTAKAPSLTGNKSDWEYGKDYVYCFCIEHGIPLPNSNDYSASSDATHGNKYEMLSTEQKNLLSL
-16 LLAVMMIVTMIPLS
+16 ALAYGYPNRTDLETSKDANACYSATQLIVWQITMGFRSSPTELNDK
-30 VITAFAFST
+30 TYPM
-39 TTGQTVDSEYGSAYI
+39 D
-54 GYDGAEYP
+54 GY
-62 VGTNH
+62 
-67 YALRYNSDGTMYVE
+67 SGTMTEQYT
-81 PSQIGTRRTKLN
+81 SNKYLK
-93 IVENGVR
+93 
-100 RQALCIEYGVDI
+100 EY
-112 IRGTDTYISANGEN
+112 
-126 SAYFNMLPM
+126 
-135 TARRG
+135 
-140 ILLACVYGWHP
+140 
-151 GKALPI
+151 
-157 SGISEDD
+157 
-164 YSLATQEIIWEYQQ
+164 
-178 GIRTSPTIRVNNGN
+178 
-192 IRADQFYDEIKGRPA
+192 YD
-207 ELAYNW
+207 L
-213 ILSKMAAHATVPS
+213 ILSDMATHYTRPS
-226 FATSNRDNAQTY
+226 FTSNVPASAKTY
-238 TLKYDSS
+238 EMDYVN
-245 AGKYSLTLTDTNNTG
+245 GKYTVTLTDTNNVLSKYRVSSNGGTSVSVNGNTLTISSTQPLTDSITIKLNRRMPSTNHTTG
-260 VDISVTSG
+260 FLIWSVPG
-268 SGVSVSRNGN
+268 KEDNNQDMVSGVPANNDPVPSYLKVATPAGSV
-278 NYTFTASS
+278 
-286 PINNAVT
+286 
-293 VEYKKNIE
+293 K
-301 LYGDAFLVWGNVG
+301 
-314 NQTMI
+314 
-319 TGVSDPIRF
+319 
-328 YAAFNTE
+328 
-335 ANEIG
+335 
-340 RIVKTS
+340 IVKDS
-346 EDGKVSGI
+346 EDGVVDGI
-354 SFKITGN
+354 TFTITGN
-361 GVDKTVTTGTNGYVD
+361 GVNQTVTTKNGGVIQVD
-376 VDLRPGTYT
+376 NLRPGTYT
-385 VTEITEDQ
+385 VTEQ
-393 YEAQSPKTVTV
+393 SANYYEPQKEKTVTV
-404 LSGQT
+404 VSGQT
-409 ATVSFNNTLKRGD
+409 ATVSF
-422 LKIVK
+422 
-427 TSEDDIVSGVPFVV
+427 S
-441 SGNGITKNV
+441 
-450 TTDAN
+450 
-455 GEIKIEGLLPG
+455 
-466 TYTVTEQHKD
+466 
-476 YYEPQTSKTV
+476 
-486 TVEYDK
+486 
-492 TATVS
+492 
-497 FDNVLKRGDL
+497 NVLKRGDL

-514 DGLTEGIKFRLSGTS
+514 DGLTEGIKFRLTGTS
-529 DSGAKIDVTATVDS
+529 DSGVKIDVTATVDS
-543 TGKAYFKDILVGSGY
+543 SGKAYFKDILIGSGY
-558 VLEEV
+558 LLEEV

-593 KRGGLKV
+593 KRGDLKV
-600 VKTSEDGLVEG
+600 IKTSEDSLVEG
-611 MEFHLYG
+611 MKFHLYG

-640 KDILIGENY
+640 K
-649 TVEEV
+649 
-654 DTAERYII
+654 
-662 PDSQTAEIEWNK
+662 
-674 VTPKRFSNELK
+674 
-685 RGDLKVIKTSEDNF
+685 
-699 VEGMR
+699 
-704 FHLYGTSLSG
+704 
-714 EKVSVYAYTDK
+714 
-725 NGVAVFEDILI
+725 DILI

-783 KLDAD
+783 KIDAD
-788 LAGFDDDDD
+788 LAGFDDDD

-805 MPMAFSFDSDAMVD
+805 MPMALSLDSDAMVD

-880 EGYLLDETVYYID
+880 EGYLLDDTVYYID

-903 NTVYPDVYEDIVK
+903 NTVYPDVYEDIIK

-942 VYLKSAGSYEAA
+942 IYLKSAGGYEAA

-969 AETTDLPYGVYVV
+969 AETIDLPYGVYVV

-991 EMLDPFEVFVSEDGE
+991 ELLDPFEVFVSEDGE
-1006 VYRYLIN
+1006 IYRYLIN

-1066 YTDENGTLLTPEK
+1066 YTDENGTLITPEK
-1079 LPYGEGYSLVEVQAP
+1079 LPYGEGYYLVEVQAP

-1145 TVVESDGAYQPVYE
+1145 SVVESDGVYQPAYE

-1193 ITTGGDGMATTEPLF
+1193 ITTGADGTATTEPLF

-1269 KYGIGRNNEITS
+1269 KYGIGMNGEITS
-1281 VKFGLYASED
+1281 VKFGLFATED

-1300 PKDGLIETV
+1300 PKNGLIETV
-1309 TCDDNGKAVFVTD
+1309 TCDENGKAVFATD

-1362 ISVNNGEAITNE
+1362 ISVNNGEAIENE
-1374 IIRGTIIGKKLDEDG
+1374 IIRGSIIGKKLDEDG

-1455 VGTDEEVIEITIE
+1455 VSTDEEVIEITIE

-1482 KEYPDNELSGAV
+1482 KEYPDNKLSGAV

-1536 FLHEKTAPEGFLK
+1536 FLYEKTAPEGFLK

-1607 DVDGNGEFDAEIDTL
+1607 DVDGNSEFDAEIDTL

-1708 GFRIRNESG
+1708 GFRIRNEAG

>member
-1 MKSAFSRITKRRLSL
+1 MKKNLFRKGMSA
-16 LLAVMMIVTMIPLS
+16 LLAVMMCLS
-30 VITAFAFST
+30 AFIGMGTTTAFAAEAETDEVVMMAFPREGDDNYSANW
-39 TTGQTVDSEYGSAYI
+39 GHGKLHYMNGWFAGDSKKVTVYTIGSW
-54 GYDGAEYP
+54 
-62 VGTNH
+62 
-67 YALRYNSDGTMYVE
+67 
-81 PSQIGTRRTKLN
+81 
-93 IVENGVR
+93 NGN
-100 RQALCIEYGVDI
+100 ACYCIEP
-112 IRGTDTYISANGEN
+112 GTPLAIGDVMTKRDENYWDNYPSTYN
-126 SAYFNMLPM
+126 
-135 TARRG
+135 
-140 ILLACVYGWHP
+140 
-151 GKALPI
+151 K
-157 SGISEDD
+157 
-164 YSLATQEIIWEYQQ
+164 
-178 GIRTSPTIRVNNGN
+178 TIE
-192 IRADQFYDEIKGRPA
+192 ADEIKLFIGRIFQYGYTGKVSTEWRSQNA
-207 ELAYNW
+207 ADADKLAHIMATQTLVWETVVGERDSDFNHVDPGSYDAVKDRVATNHPLYSQFISYYNSMEANVQKH
-213 ILSKMAAHATVPS
+213 SKVPS
-226 FATSNRDNAQTY
+226 FFAKSTSKAQEIELAWNGTNY
-238 TLKYDSS
+238 S
-245 AGKYSLTLTDTNNTG
+245 ATLTDTNNVLG
-260 VDISVTSG
+260 
-268 SGVSVSRNGN
+268 
-278 NYTFTASS
+278 NYTFSADQSGITFSVSGNKLTVTANTAPSGKVS
-286 PINNAVT
+286 ITATKTGSVRKGVVVWSDGVITPGSGIQDLSTYSAEVNDPVKG
-293 VEYKKNIE
+293 YLNIK
-301 LYGDAFLVWGNVG
+301 
-314 NQTMI
+314 
-319 TGVSDPIRF
+319 VSLGS
-328 YAAFNTE
+328 AK
-335 ANEIG
+335 
-340 RIVKTS
+340 IVKTS

-354 SFKITGN
+354 TFTITGN
-361 GVDKTVTTGTNGYVD
+361 GVNKTVITGANGEIKID
-376 VDLRPGTYT
+376 NLSPGTYT
-385 VTEITEDQ
+385 VTEVVEDR
-393 YEAQSPKTVTV
+393 YEPQTAKTVTV
-404 LSGQT
+404 VSGQT

-427 TSEDDIVSGVPFVV
+427 TSEDGIVSGIPFVV

-466 TYTVTEQHKD
+466 TYTVTEHHKD
-476 YYEPQTSKTV
+476 YYEPQASQTV

-514 DGLTEGIKFRLSGTS
+514 DGLTEGIKFRLTGTS
-529 DSGAKIDVTATVDS
+529 DSGVKIDVTATVDS
-543 TGKAYFKDILVGSGY
+543 TGKAYFKDILIGSGY
-558 VLEEV
+558 LLEEV

-577 EIEWDKVATAE
+577 EIEWAKVATAE
-588 VYNEL
+588 VY
-593 KRGGLKV
+593 
-600 VKTSEDGLVEG
+600 
-611 MEFHLYG
+611 
-618 TSLSGEKVDEYAYT
+618 
-632 DKNGVALF
+632 
-640 KDILIGENY
+640 
-649 TVEEV
+649 
-654 DTAERYII
+654 
-662 PDSQTAEIEWNK
+662 
-674 VTPKRFSNELK
+674 NELK

-783 KLDAD
+783 KIDAD
-788 LAGFDDDDD
+788 LAGFDDGDG
-797 SGLVPVEL
+797 GLVPVEL
-805 MPMAFSFDSDAMVD
+805 MPMAFSLDSDAMVD

-855 NGYFLTDYYPCY
+855 NGYFITDYYPCY

-903 NTVYPDVYEDIVK
+903 NTVYPDVYEDIIK

-942 VYLKSAGSYEAA
+942 IYLKSAGSYEAA

-969 AETTDLPYGVYVV
+969 AETIDLPYGVYVV
-982 KQIKGWDGR
+982 RQIKGWDGR

-1035 YAGAGFQIYAPDG
+1035 YAGAGFQIYAPDS

-1066 YTDENGTLLTPEK
+1066 YTNEEGTLLTPEK

-1145 TVVESDGAYQPVYE
+1145 SVVESNGAYRALYE

-1193 ITTGGDGMATTEPLF
+1193 ITTGADGTATTEPLF

-1291 ITAADGKVI
+1291 IAAADGKVI
-1300 PKDGLIETV
+1300 PKDGLIEAV
-1309 TCDDNGKAVFVTD
+1309 TCDENGKAVFVTD

-1330 VKEIATDNHY
+1330 VKEIATDSHY

-1403 ETEFTEETALATCQS
+1403 ETEFTEENALATCQS
-1418 NEIGIFTFE
+1418 NEIGIFIFE

-1455 VGTDEEVIEITIE
+1455 VSTDEEVIEITIE

-1482 KEYPDNELSGAV
+1482 KEYPDNKLSGAV

-1536 FLHEKTAPEGFLK
+1536 FLYEKTAPEGFLK

-1665 IRNDGETVT
+1665 IRNDGEIVT

-1708 GFRIRNESG
+1708 GFRIRNEAG

-1730 AKFTLRYGKY
+1730 VKFTLRYGKY

>member
-1 MKSAFSRITKRRLSL
+1 MRSKSKRLMTALMAVVMLLSVMTPISAFAADVTMDLSKAEVSWDYTLTDADGNAFTAAYGLTAANNPFGYAMGASARKMHDYTAKAPGLTGNKSDWEYGKDYVYCFCIEHGIPLPNSNDYSASSDATHGNKYEMLSTEQKNLLSL
-16 LLAVMMIVTMIPLS
+16 ALAYGYPNRTDLETSKDANACYSATQLIVWQIAMGFRSSPTELNDKTYPM
-30 VITAFAFST
+30 
-39 TTGQTVDSEYGSAYI
+39 D
-54 GYDGAEYP
+54 GY
-62 VGTNH
+62 
-67 YALRYNSDGTMYVE
+67 SGTMTEQYT
-81 PSQIGTRRTKLN
+81 SNKYLK
-93 IVENGVR
+93 
-100 RQALCIEYGVDI
+100 EY
-112 IRGTDTYISANGEN
+112 
-126 SAYFNMLPM
+126 
-135 TARRG
+135 
-140 ILLACVYGWHP
+140 
-151 GKALPI
+151 
-157 SGISEDD
+157 
-164 YSLATQEIIWEYQQ
+164 
-178 GIRTSPTIRVNNGN
+178 
-192 IRADQFYDEIKGRPA
+192 YD
-207 ELAYNW
+207 L
-213 ILSKMAAHATVPS
+213 ILSDMATHYTRPS
-226 FATSNRDNAQTY
+226 FTSNVPASAKTY
-238 TLKYDSS
+238 EMDYVN
-245 AGKYSLTLTDTNNTG
+245 GKYTVTLTDTNNVLSKYRVSSNGGASVSVNGNTLTISSTQPLTDAITIKLNRRMPSTNHTTG
-260 VDISVTSG
+260 FLIWSVPG
-268 SGVSVSRNGN
+268 KEDNNQDMVSGVPANNDPVPSYLKVATPAGSV
-278 NYTFTASS
+278 
-286 PINNAVT
+286 
-293 VEYKKNIE
+293 K
-301 LYGDAFLVWGNVG
+301 
-314 NQTMI
+314 
-319 TGVSDPIRF
+319 
-328 YAAFNTE
+328 
-335 ANEIG
+335 
-340 RIVKTS
+340 IVKDS
-346 EDGKVSGI
+346 EDGVVDGI
-354 SFKITGN
+354 KFTITGN
-361 GVDKTVTTGTNGYVD
+361 GVNQTVTTKNGGVIQVD
-376 VDLRPGTYT
+376 NLRPGTYT
-385 VTEITEDQ
+385 VTEQ
-393 YEAQSPKTVTV
+393 SANYYEPQKEKTVTV
-404 LSGQT
+404 VSGQT
-409 ATVSFNNTLKRGD
+409 ATVSF
-422 LKIVK
+422 
-427 TSEDDIVSGVPFVV
+427 S
-441 SGNGITKNV
+441 
-450 TTDAN
+450 
-455 GEIKIEGLLPG
+455 
-466 TYTVTEQHKD
+466 
-476 YYEPQTSKTV
+476 
-486 TVEYDK
+486 
-492 TATVS
+492 
-497 FDNVLKRGDL
+497 NVLKRGDL
-507 TVTKTAE
+507 TVTKTSE
-514 DGLTEGIKFRLSGTS
+514 DGLTEGIKFRLTGTS
-529 DSGAKIDVTATVDS
+529 DSGVKIDVTATVDS
-543 TGKAYFKDILVGSGY
+543 TGKAYFKDILIGSGY

-577 EIEWDKVATAE
+577 EIEWAKVATAE
-588 VYNEL
+588 VY
-593 KRGGLKV
+593 
-600 VKTSEDGLVEG
+600 
-611 MEFHLYG
+611 
-618 TSLSGEKVDEYAYT
+618 
-632 DKNGVALF
+632 
-640 KDILIGENY
+640 
-649 TVEEV
+649 
-654 DTAERYII
+654 
-662 PDSQTAEIEWNK
+662 
-674 VTPKRFSNELK
+674 NELK

-783 KLDAD
+783 KIDAD

-805 MPMAFSFDSDAMVD
+805 MPMAFSLDSDAMVD

-903 NTVYPDVYEDIVK
+903 NTVYPDVYEDIIK

-942 VYLKSAGSYEAA
+942 VYLKSAGGYEAA

-969 AETTDLPYGVYVV
+969 AETIDLPYGVYVV
-982 KQIKGWDGR
+982 KQIKGWEGR
-991 EMLDPFEVFVSEDGE
+991 ELLDPFEVFVSEDGE

-1079 LPYGEGYSLVEVQAP
+1079 LPYGKGYSLVEVQAP

-1145 TVVESDGAYQPVYE
+1145 SVVESDGAYQPVYE

-1193 ITTGGDGMATTEPLF
+1193 ITTGAGGTATTEPLF

-1222 MILNGDTVTV
+1222 MILNGDIVTV

-1269 KYGIGRNNEITS
+1269 KYGIGMNGEITS
-1281 VKFGLYASED
+1281 AKFGLFATED
-1291 ITAADGKVI
+1291 IAAADGKVI

-1309 TCDDNGKAVFVTD
+1309 TCDENGKAVFVTD

-1330 VKEIATDNHY
+1330 VKEIATDSHY

-1482 KEYPDNELSGAV
+1482 KEYPDNKLSGAV
-1494 FEVYVDVDNNGEF
+1494 FEVYVDVDNSGEF

-1708 GFRIRNESG
+1708 GFRIRNEAG

>member
-1 MKSAFSRITKRRLSL
+1 MRSKSKRLMTALMAVVMLLSVMTPISAFAADVTMDLSKAEVSWDYTLTDADGNAFTAAYGLTAANNPFGYAMGASARKMHDYTAKAPSLTGNKSDWEYGKDYVYCFCIEHGIPLPNSNDYSASSDATHGNKYEMLSTEQKNLLSL
-16 LLAVMMIVTMIPLS
+16 ALAYGYPNRTDLETSKDANACYSATQLIVWQITMGFRSSPTELNDK
-30 VITAFAFST
+30 TYPM
-39 TTGQTVDSEYGSAYI
+39 D
-54 GYDGAEYP
+54 GY
-62 VGTNH
+62 
-67 YALRYNSDGTMYVE
+67 SGTMTEQYT
-81 PSQIGTRRTKLN
+81 SNKYLK
-93 IVENGVR
+93 
-100 RQALCIEYGVDI
+100 EY
-112 IRGTDTYISANGEN
+112 
-126 SAYFNMLPM
+126 
-135 TARRG
+135 
-140 ILLACVYGWHP
+140 
-151 GKALPI
+151 
-157 SGISEDD
+157 
-164 YSLATQEIIWEYQQ
+164 
-178 GIRTSPTIRVNNGN
+178 
-192 IRADQFYDEIKGRPA
+192 YD
-207 ELAYNW
+207 L
-213 ILSKMAAHATVPS
+213 ILSDMATHYTRPS
-226 FATSNRDNAQTY
+226 FTSNVPASAKTY
-238 TLKYDSS
+238 EMDYVN
-245 AGKYSLTLTDTNNTG
+245 GKYTVTLTDTNNVLSKYRVSSNGGASVSVNGNTLTISSTQPLTDSITIKLNRRMPSTNHTTG
-260 VDISVTSG
+260 FLIWSVPG
-268 SGVSVSRNGN
+268 KEDNNQDMVSGVPANNDPVPSYLKVATPAGSV
-278 NYTFTASS
+278 
-286 PINNAVT
+286 
-293 VEYKKNIE
+293 K
-301 LYGDAFLVWGNVG
+301 
-314 NQTMI
+314 
-319 TGVSDPIRF
+319 
-328 YAAFNTE
+328 
-335 ANEIG
+335 
-340 RIVKTS
+340 IVKDS
-346 EDGKVSGI
+346 EDGVVDGI
-354 SFKITGN
+354 TFTITGN
-361 GVDKTVTTGTNGYVD
+361 GVNQTVTTKNGGVIQVD
-376 VDLRPGTYT
+376 NLRPGTYT
-385 VTEITEDQ
+385 VTEQ
-393 YEAQSPKTVTV
+393 SANYYEPQKEKTVTV
-404 LSGQT
+404 VSGQT
-409 ATVSFNNTLKRGD
+409 ATVSF
-422 LKIVK
+422 
-427 TSEDDIVSGVPFVV
+427 S
-441 SGNGITKNV
+441 
-450 TTDAN
+450 
-455 GEIKIEGLLPG
+455 
-466 TYTVTEQHKD
+466 
-476 YYEPQTSKTV
+476 
-486 TVEYDK
+486 
-492 TATVS
+492 
-497 FDNVLKRGDL
+497 NVLKRGDL

-514 DGLTEGIKFRLSGTS
+514 DGLTEGIKFRLTGTS
-529 DSGAKIDVTATVDS
+529 DSGVKIDVTATVDS
-543 TGKAYFKDILVGSGY
+543 SGKAYFKDILIGSGY
-558 VLEEV
+558 LLEEV

-593 KRGGLKV
+593 KRGDLKV
-600 VKTSEDGLVEG
+600 IKTSEDSLVEG
-611 MEFHLYG
+611 MKFHLYG

-640 KDILIGENY
+640 K
-649 TVEEV
+649 
-654 DTAERYII
+654 
-662 PDSQTAEIEWNK
+662 
-674 VTPKRFSNELK
+674 
-685 RGDLKVIKTSEDNF
+685 
-699 VEGMR
+699 
-704 FHLYGTSLSG
+704 
-714 EKVSVYAYTDK
+714 
-725 NGVAVFEDILI
+725 DILI

-788 LAGFDDDDD
+788 LAGFDDDD

-805 MPMAFSFDSDAMVD
+805 MPMALSLDSDAMVD

-880 EGYLLDETVYYID
+880 EGYLLDDTVYYID

-903 NTVYPDVYEDIVK
+903 NTVYPDVYEDIIK

-942 VYLKSAGSYEAA
+942 IYLKSAGGYEAA

-969 AETTDLPYGVYVV
+969 AETIDLPYGVYVI

-991 EMLDPFEVFVSEDGE
+991 ELLDPFEVFVSEDGE
-1006 VYRYLIN
+1006 IYRYLIN

-1066 YTDENGTLLTPEK
+1066 YTDENGTLITPEK
-1079 LPYGEGYSLVEVQAP
+1079 LPYGEGYYLVEVQAP

-1145 TVVESDGAYQPVYE
+1145 SVVESDGVYRAVYE

-1193 ITTGGDGMATTEPLF
+1193 ITTGADGTATTEPLF

-1300 PKDGLIETV
+1300 PKDGLIEAV
-1309 TCDDNGKAVFVTD
+1309 TCDENGKAVFVTD

-1330 VKEIATDNHY
+1330 VKEIATDSHY

-1362 ISVNNGEAITNE
+1362 ISVNNGESITNE

-1482 KEYPDNELSGAV
+1482 KEYPDNKLSGAV

-1507 DPEIDLFVGE
+1507 NPEIDLFVGE
-1517 MTETEDGI
+1517 MTDSENGI

-1536 FLHEKTAPEGFLK
+1536 FLYEKTAPEGFLK

-1665 IRNDGETVT
+1665 IRNDVETVT

-1708 GFRIRNESG
+1708 GFRIRNEAG

-1725 DENGI
+1725 DENGV

-1773 TNEKIPEVPQTGD
+1773 TNERIPEVPQTGD

>member
-1 MKSAFSRITKRRLSL
+1 MLLSVMTPISAFAADVTMDLSKAEVSWDYTLTDADGNAFTAAYGLTAANNPFGYAMGASARKMHDYTAKAPGLTGNKSDWEYGKDYVYCFCIEHGIPLPNSNDYSASSDATHGNKYEMLSTEQKNLLSL
-16 LLAVMMIVTMIPLS
+16 ALAYGYPNRTDLETSKDANACYSATQLIVWQITMGFRSSPTELNDK
-30 VITAFAFST
+30 TYPM
-39 TTGQTVDSEYGSAYI
+39 D
-54 GYDGAEYP
+54 GY
-62 VGTNH
+62 
-67 YALRYNSDGTMYVE
+67 SGTMTEQYT
-81 PSQIGTRRTKLN
+81 SNKYLK
-93 IVENGVR
+93 
-100 RQALCIEYGVDI
+100 EY
-112 IRGTDTYISANGEN
+112 
-126 SAYFNMLPM
+126 
-135 TARRG
+135 
-140 ILLACVYGWHP
+140 
-151 GKALPI
+151 
-157 SGISEDD
+157 
-164 YSLATQEIIWEYQQ
+164 
-178 GIRTSPTIRVNNGN
+178 
-192 IRADQFYDEIKGRPA
+192 YD
-207 ELAYNW
+207 L
-213 ILSKMAAHATVPS
+213 ILSDMATHYTRPS
-226 FATSNRDNAQTY
+226 FTSNVPASAKTY
-238 TLKYDSS
+238 EMDYVN
-245 AGKYSLTLTDTNNTG
+245 GKYTVTLTDTNNVLSKYRVSSNGGASVSVNGNTLTISSTQPLTDAITIKLNRRMPSTTHTTG
-260 VDISVTSG
+260 FLIWSVPG
-268 SGVSVSRNGN
+268 KEDNNQDMVSGVPANNDPVPSYLKVATAAGSVK
-278 NYTFTASS
+278 
-286 PINNAVT
+286 II
-293 VEYKKNIE
+293 K
-301 LYGDAFLVWGNVG
+301 D
-314 NQTMI
+314 
-319 TGVSDPIRF
+319 
-328 YAAFNTE
+328 
-335 ANEIG
+335 
-340 RIVKTS
+340 S
-346 EDGKVSGI
+346 EDGVVDGI
-354 SFKITGN
+354 KFTITGN
-361 GVDKTVTTGTNGYVD
+361 GVNQTVTTKNDGVIQVD
-376 VDLRPGTYT
+376 NLRPGTYT
-385 VTEITEDQ
+385 VTEQ
-393 YEAQSPKTVTV
+393 SANYYEPQKEKTVTV
-404 LSGQT
+404 VSGQT
-409 ATVSFNNTLKRGD
+409 ATVSF
-422 LKIVK
+422 
-427 TSEDDIVSGVPFVV
+427 S
-441 SGNGITKNV
+441 
-450 TTDAN
+450 
-455 GEIKIEGLLPG
+455 
-466 TYTVTEQHKD
+466 
-476 YYEPQTSKTV
+476 
-486 TVEYDK
+486 
-492 TATVS
+492 
-497 FDNVLKRGDL
+497 NVLKRGDL
-507 TVTKTAE
+507 TVTKTSE
-514 DGLTEGIKFRLSGTS
+514 DGLTEGIKFRLTGTS
-529 DSGAKIDVTATVDS
+529 DSGVKIDVTATVDS
-543 TGKAYFKDILVGSGY
+543 TGKAYFKDILIGSGY

-577 EIEWDKVATAE
+577 EIEWAKVATAE
-588 VYNEL
+588 VY
-593 KRGGLKV
+593 
-600 VKTSEDGLVEG
+600 
-611 MEFHLYG
+611 
-618 TSLSGEKVDEYAYT
+618 
-632 DKNGVALF
+632 
-640 KDILIGENY
+640 
-649 TVEEV
+649 
-654 DTAERYII
+654 
-662 PDSQTAEIEWNK
+662 
-674 VTPKRFSNELK
+674 NELK

-699 VEGMR
+699 VEGMKFR
-704 FHLYGTSLSG
+704 LYGTSLSG

-783 KLDAD
+783 KIDAD
-788 LAGFDDDDD
+788 LAGFDDGD

-805 MPMAFSFDSDAMVD
+805 MPMAFSLNSDAMVD

-903 NTVYPDVYEDIVK
+903 NTVYPDVYEDIIK

-942 VYLKSAGSYEAA
+942 IYLKSAGSYEAA

-969 AETTDLPYGVYVV
+969 AETIDLPYGVYVV
-982 KQIKGWDGR
+982 KQIKGWEGR
-991 EMLDPFEVFVSEDGE
+991 ELLDPFEVFVSEDGE

-1066 YTDENGTLLTPEK
+1066 YTNENGTLLTPEK

-1145 TVVESDGAYQPVYE
+1145 SVAEQNGVYQPVYE

-1193 ITTGGDGMATTEPLF
+1193 ITTGADGTATTEPLF

-1291 ITAADGKVI
+1291 IAAADGKVI
-1300 PKDGLIETV
+1300 PKDGLIEAV
-1309 TCDDNGKAVFVTD
+1309 TCDENGKAVFATD

-1482 KEYPDNELSGAV
+1482 KEYPDNKLSGAV
-1494 FEVYVDVDNNGEF
+1494 FEVYVDVDGNGEF

-1536 FLHEKTAPEGFLK
+1536 FLYEKTAPEGFLK
-1549 DDGYHYFEIRNDGET
+1549 DDGYHYFEIRNNGET

-1708 GFRIRNESG
+1708 GFRIRNEAG

>member
-1 MKSAFSRITKRRLSL
+1 MRSKSKRLMTALMAVVMLLSVMTPISAFAADVTMDLSKAEVSWDYTLTDADGNAFTAAYGLTAANNPFGYAMGASARKMHDYTAKAPGLTGNKSDWEYGKDYVYCFCIEHGIPLPNSNDYSASSDATHGNKYEMLSTEQKNLLSL
-16 LLAVMMIVTMIPLS
+16 ALAYGYPNRTDLETSKDANACYSATQLIVWQIAMGFRSSPTELNDKTYPM
-30 VITAFAFST
+30 
-39 TTGQTVDSEYGSAYI
+39 D
-54 GYDGAEYP
+54 GY
-62 VGTNH
+62 
-67 YALRYNSDGTMYVE
+67 SGTMTEQYT
-81 PSQIGTRRTKLN
+81 SNKYLK
-93 IVENGVR
+93 
-100 RQALCIEYGVDI
+100 EY
-112 IRGTDTYISANGEN
+112 
-126 SAYFNMLPM
+126 
-135 TARRG
+135 
-140 ILLACVYGWHP
+140 
-151 GKALPI
+151 
-157 SGISEDD
+157 
-164 YSLATQEIIWEYQQ
+164 
-178 GIRTSPTIRVNNGN
+178 
-192 IRADQFYDEIKGRPA
+192 YD
-207 ELAYNW
+207 L
-213 ILSKMAAHATVPS
+213 ILSDMATHYTRPS
-226 FATSNRDNAQTY
+226 FTSNVPASAKTY
-238 TLKYDSS
+238 EMDYVN
-245 AGKYSLTLTDTNNTG
+245 GKYTVTLTDTNNVLSKYRVSSNGGASVSVNGNTLTISSTQPLTDAITIKLNRRMPSTNHTTG
-260 VDISVTSG
+260 FLIWSVPG
-268 SGVSVSRNGN
+268 KEDNNQDMVSGVPANNDPVPSYLKVATPAGSV
-278 NYTFTASS
+278 
-286 PINNAVT
+286 
-293 VEYKKNIE
+293 K
-301 LYGDAFLVWGNVG
+301 
-314 NQTMI
+314 
-319 TGVSDPIRF
+319 
-328 YAAFNTE
+328 
-335 ANEIG
+335 
-340 RIVKTS
+340 IVKDS
-346 EDGKVSGI
+346 EDGVVDGI
-354 SFKITGN
+354 KFTITGN
-361 GVDKTVTTGTNGYVD
+361 GVNQTVTTKNGGVIQVD
-376 VDLRPGTYT
+376 NLRPGTYT
-385 VTEITEDQ
+385 VTEQ
-393 YEAQSPKTVTV
+393 SANYYEPQKEKTVTV
-404 LSGQT
+404 VSGQT
-409 ATVSFNNTLKRGD
+409 ATVSF
-422 LKIVK
+422 
-427 TSEDDIVSGVPFVV
+427 S
-441 SGNGITKNV
+441 
-450 TTDAN
+450 
-455 GEIKIEGLLPG
+455 
-466 TYTVTEQHKD
+466 
-476 YYEPQTSKTV
+476 
-486 TVEYDK
+486 
-492 TATVS
+492 
-497 FDNVLKRGDL
+497 NVLKRGDL
-507 TVTKTAE
+507 TVTKTSE
-514 DGLTEGIKFRLSGTS
+514 DGLTEGIKFRLTGTS
-529 DSGAKIDVTATVDS
+529 DSGVKIDVTATVDS
-543 TGKAYFKDILVGSGY
+543 TGKAYFKDILIGSGY

-577 EIEWDKVATAE
+577 EIEWAKVATAE
-588 VYNEL
+588 VY
-593 KRGGLKV
+593 
-600 VKTSEDGLVEG
+600 
-611 MEFHLYG
+611 
-618 TSLSGEKVDEYAYT
+618 
-632 DKNGVALF
+632 
-640 KDILIGENY
+640 
-649 TVEEV
+649 
-654 DTAERYII
+654 
-662 PDSQTAEIEWNK
+662 
-674 VTPKRFSNELK
+674 NELK

-783 KLDAD
+783 KIDAD

-805 MPMAFSFDSDAMVD
+805 MPMAFSLDSDAMVD

-903 NTVYPDVYEDIVK
+903 NTVYPDVYEDIIK

-969 AETTDLPYGVYVV
+969 AETIDLPYGVYVV
-982 KQIKGWDGR
+982 KQIKGWEGR
-991 EMLDPFEVFVSEDGE
+991 ELLDPFEVFVSEDGE

-1079 LPYGEGYSLVEVQAP
+1079 LPYGKGYSLVEVQAP

-1145 TVVESDGAYQPVYE
+1145 SVVESDGAYQPVYE

-1193 ITTGGDGMATTEPLF
+1193 ITTGAGGTATTEPLF

-1222 MILNGDTVTV
+1222 MILNGDIVTV

-1269 KYGIGRNNEITS
+1269 KYGIGMNGEITS
-1281 VKFGLYASED
+1281 AKFGLFATED
-1291 ITAADGKVI
+1291 IAAADGKVI

-1309 TCDDNGKAVFVTD
+1309 TCDENGKAVFVTD

-1330 VKEIATDNHY
+1330 VKEIATDSHY

-1482 KEYPDNELSGAV
+1482 KEYPDNKLSGAV
-1494 FEVYVDVDNNGEF
+1494 FEVYVDVDNSGEF

-1708 GFRIRNESG
+1708 GFRIRNEAG

>member
-1 MKSAFSRITKRRLSL
+1 MRSKSKRLMTALMAVVMLLSVMTPISAFAADVTMDLSKAEVSWDYTLTDADGNAFTAAYGLTAANNPFGYAMGASARKMHDYTAKAPSLTGNKSDWEYGKDYVYCFCIEHGIPLPNSNDYSASSDATHGNKYEMLSTEQKNLLSL
-16 LLAVMMIVTMIPLS
+16 ALAYGYPNRTDLETSKDANACYSATQLIVWQITMGFRSSPTELNDK
-30 VITAFAFST
+30 TYPM
-39 TTGQTVDSEYGSAYI
+39 D
-54 GYDGAEYP
+54 GY
-62 VGTNH
+62 
-67 YALRYNSDGTMYVE
+67 SGTMTEQYT
-81 PSQIGTRRTKLN
+81 SNKYLK
-93 IVENGVR
+93 
-100 RQALCIEYGVDI
+100 EY
-112 IRGTDTYISANGEN
+112 
-126 SAYFNMLPM
+126 
-135 TARRG
+135 
-140 ILLACVYGWHP
+140 
-151 GKALPI
+151 
-157 SGISEDD
+157 
-164 YSLATQEIIWEYQQ
+164 
-178 GIRTSPTIRVNNGN
+178 
-192 IRADQFYDEIKGRPA
+192 YD
-207 ELAYNW
+207 L
-213 ILSKMAAHATVPS
+213 ILSDMATHYTRPS
-226 FATSNRDNAQTY
+226 FTSNVPASAKTY
-238 TLKYDSS
+238 EMDYVN
-245 AGKYSLTLTDTNNTG
+245 GKYTVTLTDTNNVLSKYRVSSNGGASVSVNGNTLTISSTQPLTDSITIKLNRRMPSTNHTTG
-260 VDISVTSG
+260 FLIWSVPG
-268 SGVSVSRNGN
+268 KEDNNQDMVSGVPANNDPVPSYLKVATPAGSV
-278 NYTFTASS
+278 
-286 PINNAVT
+286 
-293 VEYKKNIE
+293 K
-301 LYGDAFLVWGNVG
+301 
-314 NQTMI
+314 
-319 TGVSDPIRF
+319 
-328 YAAFNTE
+328 
-335 ANEIG
+335 
-340 RIVKTS
+340 IVKDS
-346 EDGKVSGI
+346 EDGVVDGI
-354 SFKITGN
+354 TFTITGN
-361 GVDKTVTTGTNGYVD
+361 GVNQTVTTKNGGVIQVD
-376 VDLRPGTYT
+376 NLRPGTYT
-385 VTEITEDQ
+385 VTEQ
-393 YEAQSPKTVTV
+393 SANYYEPQKEKTVTV
-404 LSGQT
+404 VSGQT
-409 ATVSFNNTLKRGD
+409 ATVSF
-422 LKIVK
+422 
-427 TSEDDIVSGVPFVV
+427 S
-441 SGNGITKNV
+441 
-450 TTDAN
+450 
-455 GEIKIEGLLPG
+455 
-466 TYTVTEQHKD
+466 
-476 YYEPQTSKTV
+476 
-486 TVEYDK
+486 
-492 TATVS
+492 
-497 FDNVLKRGDL
+497 NVLKRGDL

-514 DGLTEGIKFRLSGTS
+514 DGLTEGIKFRLTGTS
-529 DSGAKIDVTATVDS
+529 DSGVKIDVTATVDS
-543 TGKAYFKDILVGSGY
+543 SGKAYFKDILIGSGY
-558 VLEEV
+558 LLEEV

-593 KRGGLKV
+593 KRGDLKV
-600 VKTSEDGLVEG
+600 IKTSEDSLVEG
-611 MEFHLYG
+611 MKFHLYG

-640 KDILIGENY
+640 K
-649 TVEEV
+649 
-654 DTAERYII
+654 
-662 PDSQTAEIEWNK
+662 
-674 VTPKRFSNELK
+674 
-685 RGDLKVIKTSEDNF
+685 
-699 VEGMR
+699 
-704 FHLYGTSLSG
+704 
-714 EKVSVYAYTDK
+714 
-725 NGVAVFEDILI
+725 DILI

-788 LAGFDDDDD
+788 LAGFDDDD

-805 MPMAFSFDSDAMVD
+805 MPMALSLDSDAMVD

-880 EGYLLDETVYYID
+880 EGYLLDDTVYYID

-903 NTVYPDVYEDIVK
+903 NTVYPDVYEDIIK

-942 VYLKSAGSYEAA
+942 IYLKSAGGYEAA

-969 AETTDLPYGVYVV
+969 AETIDLPYGVYVV

-991 EMLDPFEVFVSEDGE
+991 ELLDPFEVFVSEDGE
-1006 VYRYLIN
+1006 IYRYLIN

-1066 YTDENGTLLTPEK
+1066 YTDENGTLITPEK
-1079 LPYGEGYSLVEVQAP
+1079 LPYGEGYYLVEVQAP

-1145 TVVESDGAYQPVYE
+1145 SVVESDGVYRAVYE

-1193 ITTGGDGMATTEPLF
+1193 ITTGADGTATTEPLF

-1300 PKDGLIETV
+1300 PKDGLIEAV
-1309 TCDDNGKAVFVTD
+1309 TCDENGKAVFVTD

-1330 VKEIATDNHY
+1330 VKEIATDSHY

-1362 ISVNNGEAITNE
+1362 ISVNNGESITNE

-1482 KEYPDNELSGAV
+1482 KEYPDNKLSGAV

-1507 DPEIDLFVGE
+1507 NPEIDLFVGE
-1517 MTETEDGI
+1517 MTDSENGI

-1536 FLHEKTAPEGFLK
+1536 FLYEKTAPEGFLK

-1665 IRNDGETVT
+1665 IRNDVETVT

-1708 GFRIRNESG
+1708 GFRIRNEAG

-1725 DENGI
+1725 DENGV

-1773 TNEKIPEVPQTGD
+1773 TNERIPEVPQTGD

>member
-1 MKSAFSRITKRRLSL
+1 MRSKSKRLMTALMAVVMLLSVMTPISAFAADVTMDLSKAEVSWDYTLTDADGNAFTAAYGLTAANNPFGYAMGASARKMHDYTAKAPSLTGNKSDWEYGKDYVYCFCIEHGIPLPNSNDYSASSDATHGNKYEMLSTEQKNLLSL
-16 LLAVMMIVTMIPLS
+16 ALAYGYPNRTDLETSKDANACYSATQLIVWQITMGFRSSPTELNDK
-30 VITAFAFST
+30 TYPM
-39 TTGQTVDSEYGSAYI
+39 D
-54 GYDGAEYP
+54 GY
-62 VGTNH
+62 
-67 YALRYNSDGTMYVE
+67 SGTMTEQYT
-81 PSQIGTRRTKLN
+81 SNKYLK
-93 IVENGVR
+93 
-100 RQALCIEYGVDI
+100 EY
-112 IRGTDTYISANGEN
+112 
-126 SAYFNMLPM
+126 
-135 TARRG
+135 
-140 ILLACVYGWHP
+140 
-151 GKALPI
+151 
-157 SGISEDD
+157 
-164 YSLATQEIIWEYQQ
+164 
-178 GIRTSPTIRVNNGN
+178 
-192 IRADQFYDEIKGRPA
+192 YD
-207 ELAYNW
+207 L
-213 ILSKMAAHATVPS
+213 ILSDMATHYTRPS
-226 FATSNRDNAQTY
+226 FTSNVPASAKTY
-238 TLKYDSS
+238 EMDYVN
-245 AGKYSLTLTDTNNTG
+245 GKYTVTLTDTNNVLSKYRVSSNGGASVSVNGNTLTISSTQPLTDSITIKLNRRMPSTTHTTG
-260 VDISVTSG
+260 FLIWSVPG
-268 SGVSVSRNGN
+268 KEDNNQDMVSGVPANNDPVPSYLKVATPAGSV
-278 NYTFTASS
+278 
-286 PINNAVT
+286 
-293 VEYKKNIE
+293 K
-301 LYGDAFLVWGNVG
+301 
-314 NQTMI
+314 
-319 TGVSDPIRF
+319 
-328 YAAFNTE
+328 
-335 ANEIG
+335 
-340 RIVKTS
+340 IVKDS
-346 EDGKVSGI
+346 EDGVVDGI
-354 SFKITGN
+354 TFTITGN
-361 GVDKTVTTGTNGYVD
+361 GVNQTVTTKNDGVIQVD
-376 VDLRPGTYT
+376 NLRPGTYT
-385 VTEITEDQ
+385 VTEQ
-393 YEAQSPKTVTV
+393 SANYYEPQKEKTVTV
-404 LSGQT
+404 VSGQT
-409 ATVSFNNTLKRGD
+409 ATVSF
-422 LKIVK
+422 
-427 TSEDDIVSGVPFVV
+427 S
-441 SGNGITKNV
+441 
-450 TTDAN
+450 
-455 GEIKIEGLLPG
+455 
-466 TYTVTEQHKD
+466 
-476 YYEPQTSKTV
+476 
-486 TVEYDK
+486 
-492 TATVS
+492 
-497 FDNVLKRGDL
+497 NVLKRGDL

-514 DGLTEGIKFRLSGTS
+514 DGLTEGIKFRRTGTS
-529 DSGAKIDVTATVDS
+529 DSGVKIDVTATVDS
-543 TGKAYFKDILVGSGY
+543 TGKAYFKDILIGSGY

-577 EIEWDKVATAE
+577 EIEWAKVATAE
-588 VYNEL
+588 VY
-593 KRGGLKV
+593 
-600 VKTSEDGLVEG
+600 
-611 MEFHLYG
+611 
-618 TSLSGEKVDEYAYT
+618 
-632 DKNGVALF
+632 
-640 KDILIGENY
+640 
-649 TVEEV
+649 
-654 DTAERYII
+654 
-662 PDSQTAEIEWNK
+662 
-674 VTPKRFSNELK
+674 NELK

-699 VEGMR
+699 VEGMKFR
-704 FHLYGTSLSG
+704 LYGTSLSG
-714 EKVSVYAYTDK
+714 EKVDVYAYTDK

-759 VIEWNKVTEVKF
+759 VIEWNEVTEVKF

-783 KLDAD
+783 KIDAD
-788 LAGFDDDDD
+788 LAGFDDGD

-805 MPMAFSFDSDAMVD
+805 MPMSFSLDSDAMVD

-855 NGYFLTDYYPCY
+855 NGYFITDYYPCY

-903 NTVYPDVYEDIVK
+903 NTVYPDVYEDIIK

-969 AETTDLPYGVYVV
+969 AETIDLPYGVYVV

-991 EMLDPFEVFVSEDGE
+991 ELLDPFEVFVSEDGE
-1006 VYRYLIN
+1006 IYRYLIN

-1193 ITTGGDGMATTEPLF
+1193 ITTGADGTATTEPLF

-1269 KYGIGRNNEITS
+1269 KYGIGMNGEITS

-1300 PKDGLIETV
+1300 PKDGLIEAV
-1309 TCDDNGKAVFVTD
+1309 TCDENGKAVFVTD

-1434 IVREIKAAPAFVLN
+1434 VVREIKAAPAFVLN

-1482 KEYPDNELSGAV
+1482 KEYPDNKLSGAV
-1494 FEVYVDVDNNGEF
+1494 FEVYVDVDGNGEF

-1536 FLHEKTAPEGFLK
+1536 FLYEKTAPEGFLK

-1708 GFRIRNESG
+1708 GFRIRNEAG

-1725 DENGI
+1725 DENGV

-1773 TNEKIPEVPQTGD
+1773 TNERIPEVPQTGD

>member
-1 MKSAFSRITKRRLSL
+1 MRSKSKRLMTALMAVVMLLSVMTPISAFAADVTMDLSKAEVSWDYTLTDADGNAFTAAYGLTAANNPFGYAMGASARKMHDYTAKAPGLTGNKSDWEYGKDYVYCFCIEHGIPLPNSNDYSASSDATHGNKYEMLSTEQKNLLSL
-16 LLAVMMIVTMIPLS
+16 ALAYGYPNRTDLETSKDANACYSATQLIVWQITMGFRSSPTELNDK
-30 VITAFAFST
+30 TYPM
-39 TTGQTVDSEYGSAYI
+39 D
-54 GYDGAEYP
+54 GY
-62 VGTNH
+62 
-67 YALRYNSDGTMYVE
+67 SGTMTEQYT
-81 PSQIGTRRTKLN
+81 SNKYLK
-93 IVENGVR
+93 
-100 RQALCIEYGVDI
+100 EY
-112 IRGTDTYISANGEN
+112 
-126 SAYFNMLPM
+126 
-135 TARRG
+135 
-140 ILLACVYGWHP
+140 
-151 GKALPI
+151 
-157 SGISEDD
+157 
-164 YSLATQEIIWEYQQ
+164 
-178 GIRTSPTIRVNNGN
+178 
-192 IRADQFYDEIKGRPA
+192 YD
-207 ELAYNW
+207 L
-213 ILSKMAAHATVPS
+213 ILSDMATHYTRPS
-226 FATSNRDNAQTY
+226 FTSNVPASAKTY
-238 TLKYDSS
+238 EMDYVN
-245 AGKYSLTLTDTNNTG
+245 GKYTVTLTDTNNVLSKYRVSSNGGASVSVNGNTLTISSTQPLTDSITIKLNRRMPSTNHTTG
-260 VDISVTSG
+260 FLIWSVPG
-268 SGVSVSRNGN
+268 KEDNNQDMVSGVPSNNDPVPSYLKVATPAGSV
-278 NYTFTASS
+278 
-286 PINNAVT
+286 
-293 VEYKKNIE
+293 K
-301 LYGDAFLVWGNVG
+301 
-314 NQTMI
+314 
-319 TGVSDPIRF
+319 
-328 YAAFNTE
+328 
-335 ANEIG
+335 
-340 RIVKTS
+340 IVKDS
-346 EDGKVSGI
+346 EDGVVDGI
-354 SFKITGN
+354 TFTITGN
-361 GVDKTVTTGTNGYVD
+361 GVNQTVTTKNGGVIQVD
-376 VDLRPGTYT
+376 NLRPGTYT
-385 VTEITEDQ
+385 VTEQ
-393 YEAQSPKTVTV
+393 SANYYEPQKEKTVTV
-404 LSGQT
+404 VSGQT
-409 ATVSFNNTLKRGD
+409 ATVSF
-422 LKIVK
+422 
-427 TSEDDIVSGVPFVV
+427 S
-441 SGNGITKNV
+441 
-450 TTDAN
+450 
-455 GEIKIEGLLPG
+455 
-466 TYTVTEQHKD
+466 
-476 YYEPQTSKTV
+476 
-486 TVEYDK
+486 
-492 TATVS
+492 
-497 FDNVLKRGDL
+497 NVLKRGDL

-514 DGLTEGIKFRLSGTS
+514 DGLTEGIKFRLTGTS
-529 DSGAKIDVTATVDS
+529 DSGVKIDVTATVDS
-543 TGKAYFKDILVGSGY
+543 SGKAYFKDILIGSGY
-558 VLEEV
+558 LLEEV

-593 KRGGLKV
+593 KRGDLKV
-600 VKTSEDGLVEG
+600 IKTSEDSLVEG
-611 MEFHLYG
+611 MKFHLYG

-640 KDILIGENY
+640 K
-649 TVEEV
+649 
-654 DTAERYII
+654 
-662 PDSQTAEIEWNK
+662 
-674 VTPKRFSNELK
+674 
-685 RGDLKVIKTSEDNF
+685 
-699 VEGMR
+699 
-704 FHLYGTSLSG
+704 
-714 EKVSVYAYTDK
+714 
-725 NGVAVFEDILI
+725 DILI

-783 KLDAD
+783 KIDAD
-788 LAGFDDDDD
+788 LAGFDDDD

-805 MPMAFSFDSDAMVD
+805 MPMALSLDSDAMVD

-880 EGYLLDETVYYID
+880 EGYLLDDTVYYID

-903 NTVYPDVYEDIVK
+903 NTVYPDVYEDIIK

-942 VYLKSAGSYEAA
+942 IYLKSAGGYEAA

-969 AETTDLPYGVYVV
+969 AETIDLPYGVYVV

-991 EMLDPFEVFVSEDGE
+991 ELLDPFEVFVSEDGE
-1006 VYRYLIN
+1006 IYRYLIN

-1066 YTDENGTLLTPEK
+1066 YTDENGTLITPEK
-1079 LPYGEGYSLVEVQAP
+1079 LPYGEGYYLVEVQAP

-1145 TVVESDGAYQPVYE
+1145 SVVESDGVYRAVYE

-1193 ITTGGDGMATTEPLF
+1193 ITTGADGTATTEPLF

-1269 KYGIGRNNEITS
+1269 KYGIGMNGEITS
-1281 VKFGLYASED
+1281 VKFGLFATED

-1300 PKDGLIETV
+1300 PKNGLIETV
-1309 TCDDNGKAVFVTD
+1309 TCDENGKAVFATD

-1455 VGTDEEVIEITIE
+1455 VSTDEEVIEITIE

-1482 KEYPDNELSGAV
+1482 KEYPDNKLSGAV

-1536 FLHEKTAPEGFLK
+1536 FLYEKTAPEGFLK
-1549 DDGYHYFEIRNDGET
+1549 DDCYHYFEIRNDGET

-1571 GVGFT
+1571 GVGFV

-1589 DKEYPDNK
+1589 DKDYPDNR

-1708 GFRIRNESG
+1708 GFRIRNEAG
-1717 EIVAEGYT
+1717 VIVAEGYT

-1773 TNEKIPEVPQTGD
+1773 TNERIPEVPQTGD

>member
-1 MKSAFSRITKRRLSL
+1 MKKNLFRKGMSA
-16 LLAVMMIVTMIPLS
+16 LLAVMMCLS
-30 VITAFAFST
+30 AFIGMGTTTAFAAEAETDEVVMMAFPREGDDNYSANW
-39 TTGQTVDSEYGSAYI
+39 GHGELHYMNGWFAGESKKVTVYTIGSW
-54 GYDGAEYP
+54 
-62 VGTNH
+62 
-67 YALRYNSDGTMYVE
+67 
-81 PSQIGTRRTKLN
+81 
-93 IVENGVR
+93 NGN
-100 RQALCIEYGVDI
+100 ACYCIEP
-112 IRGTDTYISANGEN
+112 GTPLAIGDVMTKRDETYWDNYPSTYN
-126 SAYFNMLPM
+126 
-135 TARRG
+135 
-140 ILLACVYGWHP
+140 
-151 GKALPI
+151 K
-157 SGISEDD
+157 
-164 YSLATQEIIWEYQQ
+164 
-178 GIRTSPTIRVNNGN
+178 TIE
-192 IRADQFYDEIKGRPA
+192 ADEIKLFIGRIFQYGYTGTVTTEWRSQNA
-207 ELAYNW
+207 ADADKLAHIMATQTLVWETIVGERDSDFNHVDPGSYDAVKDRVATNHPLYSQFISYYNSMEANVQKH
-213 ILSKMAAHATVPS
+213 SKVPS
-226 FATSNRDNAQTY
+226 FFAKSTSKAQNIELAWNGTNY
-238 TLKYDSS
+238 S
-245 AGKYSLTLTDTNNTG
+245 ATLTDTNNVLG
-260 VDISVTSG
+260 
-268 SGVSVSRNGN
+268 
-278 NYTFTASS
+278 NYTFSADQSGITFSVSGNKLTVTANTAPSGKVS
-286 PINNAVT
+286 ITATKTGSVRKGVVVWSDGVITPGSGIQDLSTYSAEVNDPVKG
-293 VEYKKNIE
+293 YLNIK
-301 LYGDAFLVWGNVG
+301 
-314 NQTMI
+314 
-319 TGVSDPIRF
+319 VSLGS
-328 YAAFNTE
+328 AK
-335 ANEIG
+335 
-340 RIVKTS
+340 IVKTS

-354 SFKITGN
+354 TFTITGN
-361 GVDKTVTTGTNGYVD
+361 GVNKTVTTGANGEIKID
-376 VDLRPGTYT
+376 NLSPGTYT
-385 VTEITEDQ
+385 VTEVVEDR
-393 YEAQSPKTVTV
+393 YEPQTAKTVTV
-404 LSGQT
+404 VSGQT

-427 TSEDDIVSGVPFVV
+427 TSEDGIVSGIPFVV

-476 YYEPQTSKTV
+476 YYEPQASQTV

-514 DGLTEGIKFRLSGTS
+514 DGLTEGIKFRLTGTS
-529 DSGAKIDVTATVDS
+529 DSGVKIDVTATVDS
-543 TGKAYFKDILVGSGY
+543 TGKAYFKDILIGSGY

-577 EIEWDKVATAE
+577 EIEWAKVATAE
-588 VYNEL
+588 VY
-593 KRGGLKV
+593 
-600 VKTSEDGLVEG
+600 
-611 MEFHLYG
+611 
-618 TSLSGEKVDEYAYT
+618 
-632 DKNGVALF
+632 
-640 KDILIGENY
+640 
-649 TVEEV
+649 
-654 DTAERYII
+654 
-662 PDSQTAEIEWNK
+662 
-674 VTPKRFSNELK
+674 NELK

-699 VEGMR
+699 VEGMKFR
-704 FHLYGTSLSG
+704 LYGTSLSG
-714 EKVSVYAYTDK
+714 EKVDVYAYTDK

-783 KLDAD
+783 KIDAD
-788 LAGFDDDDD
+788 LAGFNDGD

-805 MPMAFSFDSDAMVD
+805 MPMALSLDSDAMVD

-855 NGYFLTDYYPCY
+855 NGYFITDYYPCY
-867 ENVEWTIREISPS
+867 ENVEWTIREIGPS

-903 NTVYPDVYEDIVK
+903 NTVYPDVYEDIIK
-916 GKITII
+916 GNITII

-942 VYLKSAGSYEAA
+942 IYLKSAGSYEAA

-969 AETTDLPYGVYVV
+969 AETIDLPYGVYVV
-982 KQIKGWDGR
+982 RQIKGWDGR
-991 EMLDPFEVFVSEDGE
+991 ELLDPFEVFVSEDGE

-1066 YTDENGTLLTPEK
+1066 YTDEDGTLLTPEK
-1079 LPYGEGYSLVEVQAP
+1079 LPYGKGYYLVEVQAP

-1145 TVVESDGAYQPVYE
+1145 SVVESDGAYQPVYE

-1193 ITTGGDGMATTEPLF
+1193 ITTGTDGTATTEPLF

-1291 ITAADGKVI
+1291 ITAADGSVI

-1309 TCDDNGKAVFVTD
+1309 TCDENGKAVFVTD

-1389 FTICGALFGLFREN
+1389 FTICGALFGLFCEN

-1482 KEYPDNELSGAV
+1482 KEYPDNKLSGAV
-1494 FEVYVDVDNNGEF
+1494 FEVYVDVDGNGEF

-1517 MTETEDGI
+1517 MTETENGI

-1647 EKTAPEGFVKDD
+1647 EKAAPEGFVKDD

-1674 VENEAGVGFTNKPIV
+1674 VENEAGVGFVNKPIV

-1708 GFRIRNESG
+1708 GFRIRNEAG

-1773 TNEKIPEVPQTGD
+1773 TNERIPEVPQTGD

>member
-1 MKSAFSRITKRRLSL
+1 MRSKSKRLMTALMAVVMLLSVMTPISAFAADVTMDLSKAEVSWDYTLTDADGNAFTAAYGLTAANNPFGYAMGASARKMHDYTAKAPGLTGNKSDWEYGKDYVYCFCIEHGIPLPNSNDYSASSDATHGNKYEMLSTEQKNLLSL
-16 LLAVMMIVTMIPLS
+16 ALAYGYPNRTDLETSKDANACYSATQLIVWQITMGFRSSPTELNDK
-30 VITAFAFST
+30 TYPM
-39 TTGQTVDSEYGSAYI
+39 D
-54 GYDGAEYP
+54 GY
-62 VGTNH
+62 
-67 YALRYNSDGTMYVE
+67 SGTMTEQYT
-81 PSQIGTRRTKLN
+81 SNKYLK
-93 IVENGVR
+93 
-100 RQALCIEYGVDI
+100 EY
-112 IRGTDTYISANGEN
+112 
-126 SAYFNMLPM
+126 
-135 TARRG
+135 
-140 ILLACVYGWHP
+140 
-151 GKALPI
+151 
-157 SGISEDD
+157 
-164 YSLATQEIIWEYQQ
+164 
-178 GIRTSPTIRVNNGN
+178 
-192 IRADQFYDEIKGRPA
+192 YD
-207 ELAYNW
+207 L
-213 ILSKMAAHATVPS
+213 ILSDMATHYTRPS
-226 FATSNRDNAQTY
+226 FTSNVPASAKTY
-238 TLKYDSS
+238 EMDYVN
-245 AGKYSLTLTDTNNTG
+245 GKYTVTLTDTNNVLSKYRVSSNGGASVSVNGNTLTISSTQPLTDSITIKLNRRLPSTTHTTG
-260 VDISVTSG
+260 FLIWSVPG
-268 SGVSVSRNGN
+268 KEDNNQDMVSGVPANNDPVPSYLKVATAAGSV
-278 NYTFTASS
+278 
-286 PINNAVT
+286 
-293 VEYKKNIE
+293 K
-301 LYGDAFLVWGNVG
+301 
-314 NQTMI
+314 
-319 TGVSDPIRF
+319 
-328 YAAFNTE
+328 
-335 ANEIG
+335 
-340 RIVKTS
+340 IVKDS
-346 EDGKVSGI
+346 EDGVVDGI
-354 SFKITGN
+354 KFTITGN
-361 GVDKTVTTGTNGYVD
+361 GVNQTVTTKNDGVIQVD
-376 VDLRPGTYT
+376 NLRPGTYT
-385 VTEITEDQ
+385 VTEQ
-393 YEAQSPKTVTV
+393 SANYYEPQKEKTVTV
-404 LSGQT
+404 VSGQT
-409 ATVSFNNTLKRGD
+409 ATVSF
-422 LKIVK
+422 
-427 TSEDDIVSGVPFVV
+427 S
-441 SGNGITKNV
+441 
-450 TTDAN
+450 
-455 GEIKIEGLLPG
+455 
-466 TYTVTEQHKD
+466 
-476 YYEPQTSKTV
+476 
-486 TVEYDK
+486 
-492 TATVS
+492 
-497 FDNVLKRGDL
+497 NVLKRGDL

-514 DGLTEGIKFRLSGTS
+514 DGLTEGIKFRLTGTS
-529 DSGAKIDVTATVDS
+529 DSGVKIDVTATVDS
-543 TGKAYFKDILVGSGY
+543 SGKAYFKDILIGSGY
-558 VLEEV
+558 LLEEV

-593 KRGGLKV
+593 KRGDLKV
-600 VKTSEDGLVEG
+600 IKTSEDSLVEG
-611 MEFHLYG
+611 MKFHLYG

-640 KDILIGENY
+640 K
-649 TVEEV
+649 
-654 DTAERYII
+654 
-662 PDSQTAEIEWNK
+662 
-674 VTPKRFSNELK
+674 
-685 RGDLKVIKTSEDNF
+685 
-699 VEGMR
+699 
-704 FHLYGTSLSG
+704 
-714 EKVSVYAYTDK
+714 
-725 NGVAVFEDILI
+725 DILI

-783 KLDAD
+783 KIDAD
-788 LAGFDDDDD
+788 LAGFDDDD

-805 MPMAFSFDSDAMVD
+805 MPMALSLDSDAMVD
-819 DLGGIYGQSQGDA
+819 VLGGIYGQSQGDA

-843 DGALIDTYTTDK
+843 DGTLIDTYTTDK

-880 EGYLLDETVYYID
+880 EGYLLDDTVYYID

-903 NTVYPDVYEDIVK
+903 NTVYPDVYEDIIK

-969 AETTDLPYGVYVV
+969 AETIDLPYGVYVV

-991 EMLDPFEVFVSEDGE
+991 ELLDPFEVFVSEDGE
-1006 VYRYLIN
+1006 IYRYLIN

-1193 ITTGGDGMATTEPLF
+1193 ITTGADGTATTEPLF

-1269 KYGIGRNNEITS
+1269 KYGIGMNGEITS

-1300 PKDGLIETV
+1300 PKDGLIEAV
-1309 TCDDNGKAVFVTD
+1309 TCDENGKAVFVTD

-1330 VKEIATDNHY
+1330 VKEIATDSHY

-1347 PVTFEYAGQ
+1347 PVTFDYAGQ
-1356 DTAVVK
+1356 DTAVVE
-1362 ISVNNGEAITNE
+1362 ISVNNGKAIENE
-1374 IIRGTIIGKKLDEDG
+1374 IIRGSIIGKKLDEDG

-1455 VGTDEEVIEITIE
+1455 VSTDEEVIEITIE

-1482 KEYPDNELSGAV
+1482 KD
-1494 FEVYVDVDNNGEF
+1494 
-1507 DPEIDLFVGE
+1507 
-1517 MTETEDGI
+1517 
-1525 YEMHDLRYNGY
+1525 
-1536 FLHEKTAPEGFLK
+1536 
-1549 DDGYHYFEIRNDGET
+1549 
-1564 VIVENEA
+1564 
-1571 GVGFT
+1571 
-1576 NQPILGNVTTTKV
+1576 
-1589 DKEYPDNK
+1589 YPDNK
-1597 LSGAVFEIYK
+1597 LTGAIFEVYV

-1659 TYHYFE
+1659 TYRYFE

-1708 GFRIRNESG
+1708 GFRIRNEAG

-1730 AKFTLRYGKY
+1730 AKFPLRYGKY
-1740 TYEEFAA
+1740 PYEEFAA
-1747 LDGYIPDTKAYPFE
+1747 LDGYTPDTKAYPFE

-1773 TNEKIPEVPQTGD
+1773 TNERIPEVPQTGD

>member
-1 MKSAFSRITKRRLSL
+1 MRSKSKRLMTALMAVVMLLSVMTPISAFAADVTMDLSKAEVSWDYTLTDADGNAFTAAYGLTAANNPFGYAMGASARKMHDYTAKAPGLTGNKSDWEYGKDYVYCFCIEHGIPLPNSNDYSASSDATHGNKYEMLSTEQKNLLSL
-16 LLAVMMIVTMIPLS
+16 ALAYGYPNRTDLETSKDANACYSATQLIVWQITMGFRSSPTELNDK
-30 VITAFAFST
+30 TYPM
-39 TTGQTVDSEYGSAYI
+39 D
-54 GYDGAEYP
+54 GY
-62 VGTNH
+62 
-67 YALRYNSDGTMYVE
+67 SGTMTEQYT
-81 PSQIGTRRTKLN
+81 SNKYLK
-93 IVENGVR
+93 
-100 RQALCIEYGVDI
+100 EY
-112 IRGTDTYISANGEN
+112 
-126 SAYFNMLPM
+126 
-135 TARRG
+135 
-140 ILLACVYGWHP
+140 
-151 GKALPI
+151 
-157 SGISEDD
+157 
-164 YSLATQEIIWEYQQ
+164 
-178 GIRTSPTIRVNNGN
+178 
-192 IRADQFYDEIKGRPA
+192 YD
-207 ELAYNW
+207 L
-213 ILSKMAAHATVPS
+213 ILSDMATHYTRPS
-226 FATSNRDNAQTY
+226 FTSNVPASAKTY
-238 TLKYDSS
+238 EMDYVN
-245 AGKYSLTLTDTNNTG
+245 GKYTVTLTDTNNVLSKYRVSSNGGASVSVNGNTLTISSTQPLTDSITIKLNRRMPSTNHTTG
-260 VDISVTSG
+260 FLIWSVPG
-268 SGVSVSRNGN
+268 KEDNNQDMVSGVPANNDPVPSYLKVATPAGSV
-278 NYTFTASS
+278 
-286 PINNAVT
+286 
-293 VEYKKNIE
+293 K
-301 LYGDAFLVWGNVG
+301 
-314 NQTMI
+314 
-319 TGVSDPIRF
+319 
-328 YAAFNTE
+328 
-335 ANEIG
+335 
-340 RIVKTS
+340 IVKDS
-346 EDGKVSGI
+346 EDGVVDGI
-354 SFKITGN
+354 TFTITGN
-361 GVDKTVTTGTNGYVD
+361 GVNQTVTTKNGGVIQVD
-376 VDLRPGTYT
+376 NLRPGTYT
-385 VTEITEDQ
+385 VTEQ
-393 YEAQSPKTVTV
+393 SANYYEPQKEKTVTV
-404 LSGQT
+404 VSGQT
-409 ATVSFNNTLKRGD
+409 ATVSF
-422 LKIVK
+422 
-427 TSEDDIVSGVPFVV
+427 S
-441 SGNGITKNV
+441 
-450 TTDAN
+450 
-455 GEIKIEGLLPG
+455 
-466 TYTVTEQHKD
+466 
-476 YYEPQTSKTV
+476 
-486 TVEYDK
+486 
-492 TATVS
+492 
-497 FDNVLKRGDL
+497 NVLKRGDL

-514 DGLTEGIKFRLSGTS
+514 DGLTEGIKFRLTGTS
-529 DSGAKIDVTATVDS
+529 DSGVKIDVTATVDS
-543 TGKAYFKDILVGSGY
+543 SGKAYFKDILIGSGY
-558 VLEEV
+558 LLEEV

-593 KRGGLKV
+593 KRGDLKV
-600 VKTSEDGLVEG
+600 IKTSEDSLVEG
-611 MEFHLYG
+611 MKFHLYG

-640 KDILIGENY
+640 K
-649 TVEEV
+649 
-654 DTAERYII
+654 
-662 PDSQTAEIEWNK
+662 
-674 VTPKRFSNELK
+674 
-685 RGDLKVIKTSEDNF
+685 
-699 VEGMR
+699 
-704 FHLYGTSLSG
+704 
-714 EKVSVYAYTDK
+714 
-725 NGVAVFEDILI
+725 DILI

-788 LAGFDDDDD
+788 LAGFDDDD

-805 MPMAFSFDSDAMVD
+805 MPMALSLDSDAMVD

-880 EGYLLDETVYYID
+880 EGYLLDDTVYYID

-903 NTVYPDVYEDIVK
+903 NTVYPDVYEDIIK

-942 VYLKSAGSYEAA
+942 IYLKSAGGYEAA

-969 AETTDLPYGVYVV
+969 AETIDLPYGVYVV

-991 EMLDPFEVFVSEDGE
+991 ELLDPFEVFVSEDGE
-1006 VYRYLIN
+1006 IYRYLIN

-1066 YTDENGTLLTPEK
+1066 YTDENGTLITPEK
-1079 LPYGEGYSLVEVQAP
+1079 LPYGEGYYLVEVQAP

-1145 TVVESDGAYQPVYE
+1145 SVVESDGVYRAVYE

-1193 ITTGGDGMATTEPLF
+1193 ITTGADGTATTEPLF

-1269 KYGIGRNNEITS
+1269 KYGIGMNGEITS
-1281 VKFGLYASED
+1281 VKFGLFATED

-1300 PKDGLIETV
+1300 PKNGLIETV
-1309 TCDDNGKAVFVTD
+1309 TCDENGKAVFATD

-1434 IVREIKAAPAFVLN
+1434 IVREIKAVPAFVLN

-1482 KEYPDNELSGAV
+1482 KEYPDNKLSGAV
-1494 FEVYVDVDNNGEF
+1494 FEVYVDVDGNGEF

-1536 FLHEKTAPEGFLK
+1536 FLYEKTAPEGFLK

-1622 VGEMTETEAGVY
+1622 VGEMTETEDGI
-1634 LYEKLRYGGYFLY
+1634 YEMHDLRYNGYFLY

-1708 GFRIRNESG
+1708 GFRIRNEAG

-1747 LDGYIPDTKAYPFE
+1747 LDGYTPDTKAYPFE

-1773 TNEKIPEVPQTGD
+1773 TNERIPEVPQTGD

>member
-1 MKSAFSRITKRRLSL
+1 MRSKSKRLMTALMAVVMLLSVMTPISAFAADVTMDLSKAEVSWDYTLTDADGNAFTAAYGLTAANNPFGYAMGASARKMHDYTAKAPGLTGNKSDWEYGKDYVYCFCIEHGIPLPNSNDYSASSDATHGNKYEMLSTEQKNLLSL
-16 LLAVMMIVTMIPLS
+16 ALAYGYPNRTDLETSKDANACYSATQLIVWQITMGFRSSPTELNDK
-30 VITAFAFST
+30 TYPM
-39 TTGQTVDSEYGSAYI
+39 D
-54 GYDGAEYP
+54 GY
-62 VGTNH
+62 
-67 YALRYNSDGTMYVE
+67 SGTMTEQYT
-81 PSQIGTRRTKLN
+81 SNKYLK
-93 IVENGVR
+93 
-100 RQALCIEYGVDI
+100 EY
-112 IRGTDTYISANGEN
+112 
-126 SAYFNMLPM
+126 
-135 TARRG
+135 
-140 ILLACVYGWHP
+140 
-151 GKALPI
+151 
-157 SGISEDD
+157 
-164 YSLATQEIIWEYQQ
+164 
-178 GIRTSPTIRVNNGN
+178 
-192 IRADQFYDEIKGRPA
+192 YD
-207 ELAYNW
+207 L
-213 ILSKMAAHATVPS
+213 ILSDMATHYTRPS
-226 FATSNRDNAQTY
+226 FTSNVPASAKTY
-238 TLKYDSS
+238 EMDYVN
-245 AGKYSLTLTDTNNTG
+245 GKYTVTLTDTNNVLSKYRVSSNGGASVSVNGNTLTISSTQPLTDSITIKLNRRMPSTNHTTG
-260 VDISVTSG
+260 FLIWSVPG
-268 SGVSVSRNGN
+268 KEDNNQDMVSGVPANNDPVPSYLKVATPAGSV
-278 NYTFTASS
+278 
-286 PINNAVT
+286 
-293 VEYKKNIE
+293 K
-301 LYGDAFLVWGNVG
+301 
-314 NQTMI
+314 
-319 TGVSDPIRF
+319 
-328 YAAFNTE
+328 
-335 ANEIG
+335 
-340 RIVKTS
+340 IVKDS
-346 EDGKVSGI
+346 EDGVVDGI
-354 SFKITGN
+354 TFTITGN
-361 GVDKTVTTGTNGYVD
+361 GVNQTVTTKNGGVIQVD
-376 VDLRPGTYT
+376 NLRPGTYT
-385 VTEITEDQ
+385 VTEQ
-393 YEAQSPKTVTV
+393 SANYYEPQKEKTVTV
-404 LSGQT
+404 VSGQT
-409 ATVSFNNTLKRGD
+409 ATVSF
-422 LKIVK
+422 
-427 TSEDDIVSGVPFVV
+427 S
-441 SGNGITKNV
+441 
-450 TTDAN
+450 
-455 GEIKIEGLLPG
+455 
-466 TYTVTEQHKD
+466 
-476 YYEPQTSKTV
+476 
-486 TVEYDK
+486 
-492 TATVS
+492 
-497 FDNVLKRGDL
+497 NVLKRGDL

-514 DGLTEGIKFRLSGTS
+514 DGLTEGIKFRLTGTS
-529 DSGAKIDVTATVDS
+529 DSGVKIDVTATVDS
-543 TGKAYFKDILVGSGY
+543 SGKAYFKDILIGSGY
-558 VLEEV
+558 LLEEV

-593 KRGGLKV
+593 KRGDLKV
-600 VKTSEDGLVEG
+600 IKTSEDSLVEG
-611 MEFHLYG
+611 MKFHLYG

-640 KDILIGENY
+640 K
-649 TVEEV
+649 
-654 DTAERYII
+654 
-662 PDSQTAEIEWNK
+662 
-674 VTPKRFSNELK
+674 
-685 RGDLKVIKTSEDNF
+685 
-699 VEGMR
+699 
-704 FHLYGTSLSG
+704 
-714 EKVSVYAYTDK
+714 
-725 NGVAVFEDILI
+725 DILI

-788 LAGFDDDDD
+788 LAGFDDDD

-805 MPMAFSFDSDAMVD
+805 MPMALSLDSDAMVD

-880 EGYLLDETVYYID
+880 EGYLLDDTVYYID

-903 NTVYPDVYEDIVK
+903 NTVYPDVYEDIIK

-922 KHTDDGSTKIETPEV
+922 KHADDGSTKIETPEV

-942 VYLKSAGSYEAA
+942 IYLKSAGGYEAA

-969 AETTDLPYGVYVV
+969 AETIDLPYGVYVV

-991 EMLDPFEVFVSEDGE
+991 ELLDPFEVFVSEDGE
-1006 VYRYLIN
+1006 IYRYLIN

-1066 YTDENGTLLTPEK
+1066 YTDENGTLITPEK
-1079 LPYGEGYSLVEVQAP
+1079 LPYGEGYYLVEVQAP

-1145 TVVESDGAYQPVYE
+1145 SVVESDGVYRAVYE

-1193 ITTGGDGMATTEPLF
+1193 ITTGADGTATTEPLF

-1269 KYGIGRNNEITS
+1269 KYGIGMNGEITS
-1281 VKFGLYASED
+1281 VKFGLFATED

-1300 PKDGLIETV
+1300 PKNGLIETV
-1309 TCDDNGKAVFVTD
+1309 TCDENGKAVFATD

-1434 IVREIKAAPAFVLN
+1434 IVREIKAVPAFVLN

-1482 KEYPDNELSGAV
+1482 KEYPDNKLSGAV
-1494 FEVYVDVDNNGEF
+1494 FEVYVDVDGNGEF

-1536 FLHEKTAPEGFLK
+1536 FLYEKTAPEGFLK

-1622 VGEMTETEAGVY
+1622 VGEMTETEDGI
-1634 LYEKLRYGGYFLY
+1634 YEMHDLRYNGYFLY

-1708 GFRIRNESG
+1708 GFRIRNEAG

-1747 LDGYIPDTKAYPFE
+1747 LDGYTPDTKAYPFE

-1773 TNEKIPEVPQTGD
+1773 TNERIPEVPQTGD

>member
-1 MKSAFSRITKRRLSL
+1 MRSKSKRLMTALMAVVMLLSVMTPISAFAADVTMDLSKAEVSWDYTLTDADGNAFTAAYGLTAANNPFGYAMGASARKMHDYTAKAPGLTGNKSDWEYGKDYVYCFCIEHGIPLPNSNDYSASSDATHGNKYEMLSTEQKNLLSL
-16 LLAVMMIVTMIPLS
+16 ALAYGYPNRTDLETSKDANACYSATQLIVWQITMGFRSSPTELNDK
-30 VITAFAFST
+30 TYPM
-39 TTGQTVDSEYGSAYI
+39 D
-54 GYDGAEYP
+54 GY
-62 VGTNH
+62 
-67 YALRYNSDGTMYVE
+67 SGTMTEQYT
-81 PSQIGTRRTKLN
+81 SNKYLK
-93 IVENGVR
+93 
-100 RQALCIEYGVDI
+100 EY
-112 IRGTDTYISANGEN
+112 
-126 SAYFNMLPM
+126 
-135 TARRG
+135 
-140 ILLACVYGWHP
+140 
-151 GKALPI
+151 
-157 SGISEDD
+157 
-164 YSLATQEIIWEYQQ
+164 
-178 GIRTSPTIRVNNGN
+178 
-192 IRADQFYDEIKGRPA
+192 YD
-207 ELAYNW
+207 L
-213 ILSKMAAHATVPS
+213 ILSDMATHYTRPS
-226 FATSNRDNAQTY
+226 FTSNVPASAKTY
-238 TLKYDSS
+238 EMDYVN
-245 AGKYSLTLTDTNNTG
+245 GKYTVTLTDTNNVLSKYRVSSNGGASVSVNGNTLTISSTQPLTDSITIKLNRRMPSTTHTTG
-260 VDISVTSG
+260 FLIWSVPG
-268 SGVSVSRNGN
+268 KEDNNQDMVSGVPANNDPVPSYLKVATAAGSV
-278 NYTFTASS
+278 
-286 PINNAVT
+286 
-293 VEYKKNIE
+293 K
-301 LYGDAFLVWGNVG
+301 
-314 NQTMI
+314 
-319 TGVSDPIRF
+319 
-328 YAAFNTE
+328 
-335 ANEIG
+335 
-340 RIVKTS
+340 IVKDS
-346 EDGKVSGI
+346 EDGVVDGI
-354 SFKITGN
+354 TFTITGN
-361 GVDKTVTTGTNGYVD
+361 GVNQTVTTKNDGVIQVD
-376 VDLRPGTYT
+376 NLRPGTYT
-385 VTEITEDQ
+385 VTEQ
-393 YEAQSPKTVTV
+393 SANYYEPQKEKTVTV
-404 LSGQT
+404 VSGQT
-409 ATVSFNNTLKRGD
+409 ATVSF
-422 LKIVK
+422 
-427 TSEDDIVSGVPFVV
+427 S
-441 SGNGITKNV
+441 
-450 TTDAN
+450 
-455 GEIKIEGLLPG
+455 
-466 TYTVTEQHKD
+466 
-476 YYEPQTSKTV
+476 
-486 TVEYDK
+486 
-492 TATVS
+492 
-497 FDNVLKRGDL
+497 NVLKRGDL

-514 DGLTEGIKFRLSGTS
+514 DGLTEGIKFRLTGTS
-529 DSGAKIDVTATVDS
+529 DSGVKIDVTATVDS
-543 TGKAYFKDILVGSGY
+543 SGKAYFKDILIGSGY
-558 VLEEV
+558 LLEEV

-593 KRGGLKV
+593 KRG
-600 VKTSEDGLVEG
+600 
-611 MEFHLYG
+611 
-618 TSLSGEKVDEYAYT
+618 
-632 DKNGVALF
+632 
-640 KDILIGENY
+640 
-649 TVEEV
+649 
-654 DTAERYII
+654 
-662 PDSQTAEIEWNK
+662 
-674 VTPKRFSNELK
+674 
-685 RGDLKVIKTSEDNF
+685 DLKVIKTSEDNF
-699 VEGMR
+699 VEGMKFR
-704 FHLYGTSLSG
+704 LYGTSLSG
-714 EKVSVYAYTDK
+714 EKVDVYANTDK
-725 NGVAVFEDILI
+725 NGVALFKDILI

-783 KLDAD
+783 KIDAD

-805 MPMAFSFDSDAMVD
+805 MPMAFSLDSDAMVD

-903 NTVYPDVYEDIVK
+903 NTVYPDVYEDIIK

-942 VYLKSAGSYEAA
+942 IYLKSAGGYEAA

-969 AETTDLPYGVYVV
+969 AETIDLPYGVYVV

-991 EMLDPFEVFVSEDGE
+991 ELLDPFEVFVSEDGE
-1006 VYRYLIN
+1006 IYRYLIN

-1066 YTDENGTLLTPEK
+1066 YTDENGTLITPEK
-1079 LPYGEGYSLVEVQAP
+1079 LPYGEGYYLVEVQAP

-1145 TVVESDGAYQPVYE
+1145 SVVESDGVYQPVYE

-1193 ITTGGDGMATTEPLF
+1193 ITTGADGTATTEPLF

-1258 IDLSKVLEQDE
+1258 IDLAKTLEQDE
-1269 KYGIGRNNEITS
+1269 KYGIGMNGEITS
-1281 VKFGLYASED
+1281 VKFGLFATED

-1300 PKDGLIETV
+1300 PKNGLIETV
-1309 TCDDNGKAVFVTD
+1309 TCDENGKAVFATD

-1403 ETEFTEETALATCQS
+1403 ETEFTEETALVTCQS

-1482 KEYPDNELSGAV
+1482 KEYPDNKLSGAV
-1494 FEVYVDVDNNGEF
+1494 FEVYVDVDGNGEF

-1536 FLHEKTAPEGFLK
+1536 FLYEKTAPEGFLK

-1708 GFRIRNESG
+1708 GFRIRNEAG
-1717 EIVAEGYT
+1717 EIVSEGYT

-1747 LDGYIPDTKAYPFE
+1747 LDGYTPDTKAYPFE

-1773 TNEKIPEVPQTGD
+1773 TNERIPEVPQTGD

>member
-1 MKSAFSRITKRRLSL
+1 MRSKSKRLMTAL
-16 LLAVMMIVTMIPLS
+16 MAVIMLLS
-30 VITAFAFST
+30 VITPISAFAADVTMDLSKAEVSWDYTLTDAEGNAFTAAYGLKAEDNPYGYAMNPSAKKMHDYT
-39 TTGQTVDSEYGSAYI
+39 AKAPSLTGSKSDWEYGK
-54 GYDGAEYP
+54 D
-62 VGTNH
+62 
-67 YALRYNSDGTMYVE
+67 YVYCF
-81 PSQIGTRRTKLN
+81 
-93 IVENGVR
+93 
-100 RQALCIEYGVDI
+100 CIEHGI
-112 IRGTDTYISANGEN
+112 PLPN
-126 SAYFNMLPM
+126 S
-135 TARRG
+135 G
-140 ILLACVYGWHP
+140 
-151 GKALPI
+151 
-157 SGISEDD
+157 D
-164 YSLATQEIIWEYQQ
+164 YSASSDPTHGNKYEMLSTEQKNLLSLVLAYGYPNRTDLNDSKDANACYSATQLIVWQISF
-178 GIRTSPTIRVNNGN
+178 GFRTSPTELNDKTYPMSGYTGTMTEQYTANKYLK
-192 IRADQFYDEIKGRPA
+192 DFYDR
-207 ELAYNW
+207 
-213 ILSKMAAHATVPS
+213 ILSDMATHYTRPS
-226 FATSNRDNAQTY
+226 FTSNVPASAKTY
-238 TLKYDSS
+238 EMDYVN
-245 AGKYSLTLTDTNNTG
+245 GKYTVTLTDTNNVLSKYRVTTNGGASASISGNTLTISSTQPLIDAITIKLNRKMPSTTHTTG
-260 VDISVTSG
+260 FLIWSVPG
-268 SGVSVSRNGN
+268 KEGDNQDMVSGVPANNDPVPSYLKVSAAAGSV
-278 NYTFTASS
+278 
-286 PINNAVT
+286 
-293 VEYKKNIE
+293 K
-301 LYGDAFLVWGNVG
+301 
-314 NQTMI
+314 
-319 TGVSDPIRF
+319 
-328 YAAFNTE
+328 
-335 ANEIG
+335 
-340 RIVKTS
+340 IVKDS
-346 EDGKVSGI
+346 EDGVVDGI
-354 SFKITGN
+354 KFTITGN
-361 GVDKTVTTGTNGYVD
+361 GVNQTVTTKNGGVIQVD
-376 VDLRPGTYT
+376 NLRPGTYT
-385 VTEITEDQ
+385 VTEVVEDR
-393 YEAQSPKTVTV
+393 YEPQTAKTVTV
-404 LSGQT
+404 ISGQT
-409 ATVSFNNTLKRGD
+409 ATVTFSNTLKRGD

-427 TSEDDIVSGVPFVV
+427 TSEDGKVSGVPFIV
-441 SGNGITKNV
+441 SGNGINKSVKTE
-450 TTDAN
+450 AN
-455 GEIKIEGLLPG
+455 GEIKIKGLLPG

-476 YYEPQTSKTV
+476 YYEPQASQTV

-507 TVTKTAE
+507 TVTKTSE
-514 DGLTEGIKFRLSGTS
+514 DGLTEGIKFRLTGTS

-563 DTALKYIVPDSQDV
+563 DTALKYIIPDSQDV
-577 EIEWDKVATAE
+577 EIEWAKVTSTE
-588 VYNEL
+588 VY
-593 KRGGLKV
+593 
-600 VKTSEDGLVEG
+600 
-611 MEFHLYG
+611 
-618 TSLSGEKVDEYAYT
+618 
-632 DKNGVALF
+632 
-640 KDILIGENY
+640 
-649 TVEEV
+649 
-654 DTAERYII
+654 
-662 PDSQTAEIEWNK
+662 
-674 VTPKRFSNELK
+674 NELK

-714 EKVSVYAYTDK
+714 EKVNVYAYTDK

-736 GENYTVEEVNTAIRY
+736 GENYTVEEVDTAIRY
-751 VIPESQGA
+751 VVPESQGA
-759 VIEWNKVTEVKF
+759 VIEWNEVTEVKF

-783 KLDAD
+783 KLDND
-788 LAGFDDDDD
+788 LHGGNDEE
-797 SGLVPVEL
+797 SGGLV
-805 MPMAFSFDSDAMVD
+805 PMAFSLVSGEMVD

-832 TLEGAVYGVFK
+832 TLEGAVYGVYK

-855 NGYFLTDYYPCY
+855 NGHFITDYYPCY

-880 EGYLLDETVYYID
+880 EGYLLDPTVYYID
-893 TYAGQYTVEL
+893 TNAGHYTVEL
-903 NTVYPDVYEDIVK
+903 NTVYPDVYEDIIK

-922 KHTDDGSTKIETPEV
+922 KHTDDGFTKIETPEV

-942 VYLKSAGSYEAA
+942 VYLGSAGSYEAA

-969 AETTDLPYGVYVV
+969 AETIDLPYGVYVV
-982 KQIKGWDGR
+982 RQIKGWEGR
-991 EMLDPFEVFVSEDGE
+991 ELLDPFEVFVSEDGE

-1022 VVKTDSTTGKTIP
+1022 VVKVDSTTGKTIP

-1066 YTDENGTLLTPEK
+1066 YTNEEGTLLTPEK

-1145 TVVESDGAYQPVYE
+1145 SVVESDGAYQPVYE

-1193 ITTGGDGMATTEPLF
+1193 ITTGTDGTATTDPLF

-1258 IDLSKVLEQDE
+1258 IDLSKALEQDE
-1269 KYGIGRNNEITS
+1269 KYGIGMNGEITS

-1300 PKDGLIETV
+1300 SKDGLIEAV
-1309 TCDDNGKAVFVTD
+1309 TCDENGKAVFTTD

-1347 PVTFEYAGQ
+1347 PVIFDYAGQ

-1374 IIRGTIIGKKLDEDG
+1374 IIRGSIIGKKLDEDG
-1389 FTICGALFGLFREN
+1389 FAICGALFGLFREN

-1427 NVPFGRW
+1427 DVPFGRW

-1455 VGTDEEVIEITIE
+1455 VGTDEKVIEITIE

-1482 KEYPDNELSGAV
+1482 KEYPESNLSVAV
-1494 FEVYVDVDNNGEF
+1494 FEIYVDVDNNGEF
-1507 DPEIDLFVGE
+1507 DAEIDLFVGE

-1536 FLHEKTAPEGFLK
+1536 FLHERTAPEGFLK

-1564 VIVENEA
+1564 IIVENEA

-1634 LYEKLRYGGYFLY
+1634 LYEKLRFGGYFLY

-1659 TYHYFE
+1659 TYHWFE
-1665 IRNDGETVT
+1665 IRNEGETVT
-1674 VENEAGVGFTNKPIV
+1674 VENEAGVGFVNKPIV

-1708 GFRIRNESG
+1708 GFRIRNEAG

-1740 TYEEFAA
+1740 TYEEFAP
-1747 LDGYIPDTKAYPFE
+1747 LDGYIPDTRAYPFE

-1767 IVKAAM
+1767 IVKASM
-1773 TNEKIPEVPQTGD
+1773 TNKRTPDIPQTGD

>member
-1 MKSAFSRITKRRLSL
+1 MRSKSKRLMTALMAVVMLLSVMTPISAFAADVTMDLSKAEVSWDYTLTDADGNAFTAAYGLTAANNPFGYAMGASARKMHDYTAKAPGLTGNKSDWEYGKDYVYCFCIEHGIPLPNSNDYSASSDATHGNKYEMLSTEQKNLLSL
-16 LLAVMMIVTMIPLS
+16 ALAYGYPNRTDLETSKDANACYSATQLIVWQITMGFRSSPTELNDK
-30 VITAFAFST
+30 TYPM
-39 TTGQTVDSEYGSAYI
+39 D
-54 GYDGAEYP
+54 GY
-62 VGTNH
+62 
-67 YALRYNSDGTMYVE
+67 SGTMTEQYT
-81 PSQIGTRRTKLN
+81 SNKYLK
-93 IVENGVR
+93 
-100 RQALCIEYGVDI
+100 EY
-112 IRGTDTYISANGEN
+112 
-126 SAYFNMLPM
+126 
-135 TARRG
+135 
-140 ILLACVYGWHP
+140 
-151 GKALPI
+151 
-157 SGISEDD
+157 
-164 YSLATQEIIWEYQQ
+164 
-178 GIRTSPTIRVNNGN
+178 
-192 IRADQFYDEIKGRPA
+192 YD
-207 ELAYNW
+207 L
-213 ILSKMAAHATVPS
+213 ILSDMATHYTRPS
-226 FATSNRDNAQTY
+226 FTSNVPASAKTY
-238 TLKYDSS
+238 EMDYVN
-245 AGKYSLTLTDTNNTG
+245 GKYTVTLTDTNNVLSKYRVSSNGGASVSVNGNTLTISSTQPLTDAITIKLNRRMPSTTHTTG
-260 VDISVTSG
+260 FLIWSVPG
-268 SGVSVSRNGN
+268 KEDNNQDMVSGVPANNDPVPSYLKVATAAGSV
-278 NYTFTASS
+278 
-286 PINNAVT
+286 
-293 VEYKKNIE
+293 K
-301 LYGDAFLVWGNVG
+301 
-314 NQTMI
+314 
-319 TGVSDPIRF
+319 
-328 YAAFNTE
+328 
-335 ANEIG
+335 
-340 RIVKTS
+340 IVKDS
-346 EDGKVSGI
+346 EDGVVDGI
-354 SFKITGN
+354 KFTITGN
-361 GVDKTVTTGTNGYVD
+361 GVNQTVTTKNDGVIQVD
-376 VDLRPGTYT
+376 NLRPGTYT
-385 VTEITEDQ
+385 VTEQ
-393 YEAQSPKTVTV
+393 SANYYEPQKEKTVTV
-404 LSGQT
+404 VSGQT
-409 ATVSFNNTLKRGD
+409 ATVSF
-422 LKIVK
+422 
-427 TSEDDIVSGVPFVV
+427 S
-441 SGNGITKNV
+441 
-450 TTDAN
+450 
-455 GEIKIEGLLPG
+455 
-466 TYTVTEQHKD
+466 
-476 YYEPQTSKTV
+476 
-486 TVEYDK
+486 
-492 TATVS
+492 
-497 FDNVLKRGDL
+497 NVLKRGDL
-507 TVTKTAE
+507 TVTKTSE
-514 DGLTEGIKFRLSGTS
+514 DGLTEGIKFRLTGTS
-529 DSGAKIDVTATVDS
+529 DSGVKIDVTATMDS
-543 TGKAYFKDILVGSGY
+543 TGKAYFKDILIGSGY

-577 EIEWDKVATAE
+577 EIEWAKVATAE
-588 VYNEL
+588 VY
-593 KRGGLKV
+593 
-600 VKTSEDGLVEG
+600 
-611 MEFHLYG
+611 
-618 TSLSGEKVDEYAYT
+618 
-632 DKNGVALF
+632 
-640 KDILIGENY
+640 
-649 TVEEV
+649 
-654 DTAERYII
+654 
-662 PDSQTAEIEWNK
+662 
-674 VTPKRFSNELK
+674 NELK

-788 LAGFDDDDD
+788 LAGFDDDD

-805 MPMAFSFDSDAMVD
+805 MPMAFSLDSDAMVD

-903 NTVYPDVYEDIVK
+903 NTVYPDVYEDIIK

-942 VYLKSAGSYEAA
+942 IYLKSAGSYEAA
-954 ETTERDILTCDEFGY
+954 ETTERDILTCDKFGY
-969 AETTDLPYGVYVV
+969 AETIDLPYGVYVV

-991 EMLDPFEVFVSEDGE
+991 ELLDPFEVFVSEDGE

-1053 SYTYPTLTVIDTF
+1053 SYTYPTLTVIDAF

-1079 LPYGEGYSLVEVQAP
+1079 LPYGEGYYLVEVQAP

-1145 TVVESDGAYQPVYE
+1145 SVAEQNGVYQPVYE

-1193 ITTGGDGMATTEPLF
+1193 ITTGADGTATTEPLF
-1208 LGKFEIREITAPHG
+1208 LGKFEIREVTAPHG

-1281 VKFGLYASED
+1281 VKFGLFATED
-1291 ITAADGKVI
+1291 IAAADGKVI
-1300 PKDGLIETV
+1300 PKDGLIEAV
-1309 TCDDNGKAVFVTD
+1309 TCDENGKAVFATD

-1330 VKEIATDNHY
+1330 VKEIATDSHY

-1356 DTAVVK
+1356 DTVVVK

-1389 FTICGALFGLFREN
+1389 FTICGAIFGLFREN

-1482 KEYPDNELSGAV
+1482 KEYPDNKLSGAV

-1536 FLHEKTAPEGFLK
+1536 FLYEKTAPEGFLK

-1708 GFRIRNESG
+1708 GFRIRNEAG

-1773 TNEKIPEVPQTGD
+1773 TNERIPEVPQTGD
-1786 ESNIGFW
+1786 ENNIGFW

>member
-1 MKSAFSRITKRRLSL
+1 MRSKSKRLMTALMAVVMLLSVMTPISAFAADVTMDLSKAEVSWDYTLTDADGNAFTAAYGLTAANNPFGYAMGASARKMHDYTAKAPGLTGNKSDWEYGKDYVYCFCIEHGIPLPNSNDYSASSDATHGNKYEMLSTEQKNLLSL
-16 LLAVMMIVTMIPLS
+16 ALAYGYPNRTDLETSKDANACYSATQLIVWQIAMGFRSSPTELNDKTYPM
-30 VITAFAFST
+30 
-39 TTGQTVDSEYGSAYI
+39 D
-54 GYDGAEYP
+54 GY
-62 VGTNH
+62 
-67 YALRYNSDGTMYVE
+67 SGTMTEQYT
-81 PSQIGTRRTKLN
+81 SNKYLK
-93 IVENGVR
+93 
-100 RQALCIEYGVDI
+100 EY
-112 IRGTDTYISANGEN
+112 
-126 SAYFNMLPM
+126 
-135 TARRG
+135 
-140 ILLACVYGWHP
+140 
-151 GKALPI
+151 
-157 SGISEDD
+157 
-164 YSLATQEIIWEYQQ
+164 
-178 GIRTSPTIRVNNGN
+178 
-192 IRADQFYDEIKGRPA
+192 YD
-207 ELAYNW
+207 L
-213 ILSKMAAHATVPS
+213 ILSDMATHYTRPS
-226 FATSNRDNAQTY
+226 FTSNVPASAKTY
-238 TLKYDSS
+238 EMDYVN
-245 AGKYSLTLTDTNNTG
+245 GKYTVTLTDTNNVLSKYRVSSNGGASVSVNGNTLTISSTQPLTDAITIKLNRRMPSTNHTTG
-260 VDISVTSG
+260 FLIWSVSG
-268 SGVSVSRNGN
+268 KEDNNQDMVSGVPANNDPVPSYLKVATPAGSV
-278 NYTFTASS
+278 
-286 PINNAVT
+286 
-293 VEYKKNIE
+293 K
-301 LYGDAFLVWGNVG
+301 
-314 NQTMI
+314 
-319 TGVSDPIRF
+319 
-328 YAAFNTE
+328 
-335 ANEIG
+335 
-340 RIVKTS
+340 IVKDS
-346 EDGKVSGI
+346 EDGVVDGI
-354 SFKITGN
+354 TFTITGN
-361 GVDKTVTTGTNGYVD
+361 GVNQTATTKNGGVIQVD
-376 VDLRPGTYT
+376 NLRPGTYT
-385 VTEITEDQ
+385 VTEQ
-393 YEAQSPKTVTV
+393 SANYYEPQKEKTVTV
-404 LSGQT
+404 VSGQT
-409 ATVSFNNTLKRGD
+409 ATVSF
-422 LKIVK
+422 
-427 TSEDDIVSGVPFVV
+427 S
-441 SGNGITKNV
+441 
-450 TTDAN
+450 
-455 GEIKIEGLLPG
+455 
-466 TYTVTEQHKD
+466 
-476 YYEPQTSKTV
+476 
-486 TVEYDK
+486 
-492 TATVS
+492 
-497 FDNVLKRGDL
+497 NVLKRGDL
-507 TVTKTAE
+507 TVTKTSE
-514 DGLTEGIKFRLSGTS
+514 DGLTEGIKFRLTGTS
-529 DSGAKIDVTATVDS
+529 DSGVKIDVTATVDS
-543 TGKAYFKDILVGSGY
+543 TGKAYFKDILIGSGY

-577 EIEWDKVATAE
+577 EIEWAKVATAE
-588 VYNEL
+588 VY
-593 KRGGLKV
+593 
-600 VKTSEDGLVEG
+600 
-611 MEFHLYG
+611 
-618 TSLSGEKVDEYAYT
+618 
-632 DKNGVALF
+632 
-640 KDILIGENY
+640 
-649 TVEEV
+649 
-654 DTAERYII
+654 
-662 PDSQTAEIEWNK
+662 
-674 VTPKRFSNELK
+674 NELK

-699 VEGMR
+699 VEGMKFR
-704 FHLYGTSLSG
+704 LYGTSLSG

-783 KLDAD
+783 KIDAD
-788 LAGFDDDDD
+788 LAGFDDGD

-805 MPMAFSFDSDAMVD
+805 MPMAFSLNSDAMVD

-893 TYAGQYTVEL
+893 AYAGQYTVEL
-903 NTVYPDVYEDIVK
+903 NTVYPDVYEDIIK

-969 AETTDLPYGVYVV
+969 AETIDLPYGVYVV

-991 EMLDPFEVFVSEDGE
+991 ELLDPFEVFVSEDGE

-1066 YTDENGTLLTPEK
+1066 YTNEEGTLLTPEK
-1079 LPYGEGYSLVEVQAP
+1079 LPYGEGYYLVEVQAP

-1145 TVVESDGAYQPVYE
+1145 SVAEQNGVYQPVYE

-1193 ITTGGDGMATTEPLF
+1193 ITTGADGTATTEPLF

-1300 PKDGLIETV
+1300 PKDGLIEAV
-1309 TCDDNGKAVFVTD
+1309 TCDENGKAVFVTD

-1330 VKEIATDNHY
+1330 VKEIATDSHY

-1482 KEYPDNELSGAV
+1482 KEYPDNKLSGAV

-1536 FLHEKTAPEGFLK
+1536 FLYEKTAPEGFLK

-1597 LSGAVFEIYK
+1597 LSGGVFEIYK

-1665 IRNDGETVT
+1665 IRNDGETIT
-1674 VENEAGVGFTNKPIV
+1674 VENEAGVGFANKPIV

-1708 GFRIRNESG
+1708 GFRIRNEAG

-1740 TYEEFAA
+1740 TYEEFAT

-1773 TNEKIPEVPQTGD
+1773 TNERIPEVPQTGD

>member
-1 MKSAFSRITKRRLSL
+1 MRSKSKRLMTALMAVVMLLSVMTPISAFAADVTMDLSKAEVSWDYTLTDADGNAFTAAYGLTAANNPFGYAMGASARKMHDYTAKAPGLTGNKSDWEYGKDYVYCFCIEHGIPLPNSNDYSASSDATHGNKYEMLSTEQKNLLSL
-16 LLAVMMIVTMIPLS
+16 ALAYGYPNRTDLETSKDANACYSATQLIVWQITMGFRSSPTELNDK
-30 VITAFAFST
+30 TYPM
-39 TTGQTVDSEYGSAYI
+39 D
-54 GYDGAEYP
+54 GY
-62 VGTNH
+62 
-67 YALRYNSDGTMYVE
+67 SGTMTEQYT
-81 PSQIGTRRTKLN
+81 SNKYLK
-93 IVENGVR
+93 
-100 RQALCIEYGVDI
+100 EY
-112 IRGTDTYISANGEN
+112 
-126 SAYFNMLPM
+126 
-135 TARRG
+135 
-140 ILLACVYGWHP
+140 
-151 GKALPI
+151 
-157 SGISEDD
+157 
-164 YSLATQEIIWEYQQ
+164 
-178 GIRTSPTIRVNNGN
+178 
-192 IRADQFYDEIKGRPA
+192 YD
-207 ELAYNW
+207 L
-213 ILSKMAAHATVPS
+213 ILSDMATHYTRPS
-226 FATSNRDNAQTY
+226 FTSNVPASAKTY
-238 TLKYDSS
+238 EMDYVN
-245 AGKYSLTLTDTNNTG
+245 GKYTVTLTDTNNVLSKYRVSSNGGASVSVNGNTLTISSTQPLTDSITIKLNRRLPSTTHTTG
-260 VDISVTSG
+260 FLIWSVPG
-268 SGVSVSRNGN
+268 KEDNNQDMVSGVPANNDPVPSYLKVATAAGSV
-278 NYTFTASS
+278 
-286 PINNAVT
+286 
-293 VEYKKNIE
+293 K
-301 LYGDAFLVWGNVG
+301 
-314 NQTMI
+314 
-319 TGVSDPIRF
+319 
-328 YAAFNTE
+328 
-335 ANEIG
+335 
-340 RIVKTS
+340 IVKDS
-346 EDGKVSGI
+346 EDGVVDGI
-354 SFKITGN
+354 KFTITGN
-361 GVDKTVTTGTNGYVD
+361 GVNQTVTTKNDGVIQVD
-376 VDLRPGTYT
+376 NLRPGTYT
-385 VTEITEDQ
+385 VTEQ
-393 YEAQSPKTVTV
+393 SANYYEPQKEKTVTV
-404 LSGQT
+404 VSGQT
-409 ATVSFNNTLKRGD
+409 ATVSF
-422 LKIVK
+422 
-427 TSEDDIVSGVPFVV
+427 S
-441 SGNGITKNV
+441 
-450 TTDAN
+450 
-455 GEIKIEGLLPG
+455 
-466 TYTVTEQHKD
+466 
-476 YYEPQTSKTV
+476 
-486 TVEYDK
+486 
-492 TATVS
+492 
-497 FDNVLKRGDL
+497 NVLKRGDL

-514 DGLTEGIKFRLSGTS
+514 DGLTEGIKFRLTGTS
-529 DSGAKIDVTATVDS
+529 DSGVKIDVTATVDS
-543 TGKAYFKDILVGSGY
+543 SGKAYFKDILIGSGY
-558 VLEEV
+558 LLEEV

-593 KRGGLKV
+593 KRGDLKV
-600 VKTSEDGLVEG
+600 IKTSEDSLVEG
-611 MEFHLYG
+611 MKFHLYG

-640 KDILIGENY
+640 K
-649 TVEEV
+649 
-654 DTAERYII
+654 
-662 PDSQTAEIEWNK
+662 
-674 VTPKRFSNELK
+674 
-685 RGDLKVIKTSEDNF
+685 
-699 VEGMR
+699 
-704 FHLYGTSLSG
+704 
-714 EKVSVYAYTDK
+714 
-725 NGVAVFEDILI
+725 DILI

-783 KLDAD
+783 KIDAD
-788 LAGFDDDDD
+788 LAGFDDDD

-805 MPMAFSFDSDAMVD
+805 MPMALSLDSDAMVD
-819 DLGGIYGQSQGDA
+819 VLGGIYGQSQGDA

-843 DGALIDTYTTDK
+843 DGTLIDTYTTDK

-880 EGYLLDETVYYID
+880 EGYLLDDTVYYID

-903 NTVYPDVYEDIVK
+903 NTVYPDVYEDIIK

-969 AETTDLPYGVYVV
+969 AETIDLPYGVYVV

-991 EMLDPFEVFVSEDGE
+991 ELLDPFEVFVSEDGE
-1006 VYRYLIN
+1006 IYRYLIN

-1193 ITTGGDGMATTEPLF
+1193 ITTGADGTATTEPLF

-1269 KYGIGRNNEITS
+1269 KYGIGMNGEITS

-1300 PKDGLIETV
+1300 PKDGLIEAV
-1309 TCDDNGKAVFVTD
+1309 TCDENGKAVFVTD

-1330 VKEIATDNHY
+1330 VKEIATDSHY

-1347 PVTFEYAGQ
+1347 PVTFDYAGQ
-1356 DTAVVK
+1356 DTAVVE
-1362 ISVNNGEAITNE
+1362 ISVNNGKAIENE
-1374 IIRGTIIGKKLDEDG
+1374 IIRGSIIGKKLDEDG

-1455 VGTDEEVIEITIE
+1455 VSTDEEVIEITIE

-1482 KEYPDNELSGAV
+1482 KD
-1494 FEVYVDVDNNGEF
+1494 
-1507 DPEIDLFVGE
+1507 
-1517 MTETEDGI
+1517 
-1525 YEMHDLRYNGY
+1525 
-1536 FLHEKTAPEGFLK
+1536 
-1549 DDGYHYFEIRNDGET
+1549 
-1564 VIVENEA
+1564 
-1571 GVGFT
+1571 
-1576 NQPILGNVTTTKV
+1576 
-1589 DKEYPDNK
+1589 YPDNK
-1597 LSGAVFEIYK
+1597 LTGAIFEVYV

-1659 TYHYFE
+1659 TYRYFE

-1708 GFRIRNESG
+1708 GFRIRNEAG

-1740 TYEEFAA
+1740 TYEVFAA
-1747 LDGYIPDTKAYPFE
+1747 LDGYTPDTKAYPFE

-1773 TNEKIPEVPQTGD
+1773 TNERIPEVPQTGD

>member
-1 MKSAFSRITKRRLSL
+1 MRSKSKRLMTALMAVVMLLSVMTPISAFAADVTMDLSKAEVSWDYTLTDADGNAFTAAYGLTAANNPFGYAMGASARKMHDYTAKAPGLTGNKSDWEYGKDYVYCFCIEHGIPLPNSNDYSASSDTTHGNKYEMLSTEQKNLLSL
-16 LLAVMMIVTMIPLS
+16 ALAYGYPNRTDLEISKDANACYSATQLIVWQITMGFRSSPTELNDK
-30 VITAFAFST
+30 TYPM
-39 TTGQTVDSEYGSAYI
+39 D
-54 GYDGAEYP
+54 GY
-62 VGTNH
+62 
-67 YALRYNSDGTMYVE
+67 SGTMTEQYT
-81 PSQIGTRRTKLN
+81 SNKYLK
-93 IVENGVR
+93 
-100 RQALCIEYGVDI
+100 EY
-112 IRGTDTYISANGEN
+112 
-126 SAYFNMLPM
+126 
-135 TARRG
+135 
-140 ILLACVYGWHP
+140 
-151 GKALPI
+151 
-157 SGISEDD
+157 
-164 YSLATQEIIWEYQQ
+164 
-178 GIRTSPTIRVNNGN
+178 
-192 IRADQFYDEIKGRPA
+192 YD
-207 ELAYNW
+207 L
-213 ILSKMAAHATVPS
+213 ILSDMATHYTRPS
-226 FATSNRDNAQTY
+226 FTSNVPASAKTY
-238 TLKYDSS
+238 EMDYVN
-245 AGKYSLTLTDTNNTG
+245 GKYTVTLTDTNNVLSKYRVSSNGGASVSVNGNTLTISSTQPLTDSITIKLNRRMPSTTHTTG
-260 VDISVTSG
+260 FLIWSVPG
-268 SGVSVSRNGN
+268 KEDNNQDMVSGVPANNDPVPSYLKVATAAGSV
-278 NYTFTASS
+278 
-286 PINNAVT
+286 
-293 VEYKKNIE
+293 K
-301 LYGDAFLVWGNVG
+301 
-314 NQTMI
+314 
-319 TGVSDPIRF
+319 
-328 YAAFNTE
+328 
-335 ANEIG
+335 
-340 RIVKTS
+340 IVKDS
-346 EDGKVSGI
+346 EDGVVDGI
-354 SFKITGN
+354 KFTITGN
-361 GVDKTVTTGTNGYVD
+361 GVNQTVTTKNDGVIQVD
-376 VDLRPGTYT
+376 NLRPGTYT
-385 VTEITEDQ
+385 VTEVVEDR
-393 YEAQSPKTVTV
+393 YEPQTAKTVTV
-404 LSGQT
+404 VSGQT

-427 TSEDDIVSGVPFVV
+427 TSEDGIVSGIPFVV

-466 TYTVTEQHKD
+466 SYTVTEQHKD
-476 YYEPQTSKTV
+476 YYEPQASQTV

-514 DGLTEGIKFRLSGTS
+514 DGLTEGIKFRLTGTS
-529 DSGAKIDVTATVDS
+529 DSGVKIDVTATVDS
-543 TGKAYFKDILVGSGY
+543 TGKAYFKNILIGSGY

-577 EIEWDKVATAE
+577 EIEWAKVATAE
-588 VYNEL
+588 VY
-593 KRGGLKV
+593 
-600 VKTSEDGLVEG
+600 
-611 MEFHLYG
+611 
-618 TSLSGEKVDEYAYT
+618 
-632 DKNGVALF
+632 
-640 KDILIGENY
+640 
-649 TVEEV
+649 
-654 DTAERYII
+654 
-662 PDSQTAEIEWNK
+662 
-674 VTPKRFSNELK
+674 NELK

-725 NGVAVFEDILI
+725 DGVAVFEDILI
-736 GENYTVEEVNTAIRY
+736 GENYTVEEINTAIRY

-759 VIEWNKVTEVKF
+759 VIEWNEVTEVKF

-805 MPMAFSFDSDAMVD
+805 MPMAFSLDSDAMVD

-903 NTVYPDVYEDIVK
+903 NTVYPDVYEDIIK

-969 AETTDLPYGVYVV
+969 AETIDLPYGVYVV

-991 EMLDPFEVFVSEDGE
+991 ELLDPFEVFVSEDGE

-1022 VVKTDSTTGKTIP
+1022 VVKVDGTTGNTIP

-1066 YTDENGTLLTPEK
+1066 YTDEDGTLLTPEK

-1145 TVVESDGAYQPVYE
+1145 SVAEQNGVYQPVYE

-1193 ITTGGDGMATTEPLF
+1193 ITTGADGTATTEPLF
-1208 LGKFEIREITAPHG
+1208 LGKFEIREITAPYG
-1222 MILNGDTVTV
+1222 MLLNGDTVTV

-1258 IDLSKVLEQDE
+1258 IDLAKTLEQDE
-1269 KYGIGRNNEITS
+1269 KYGIGRNNEISS

-1309 TCDDNGKAVFVTD
+1309 TCDENGKAVFATD

-1330 VKEIATDNHY
+1330 VKEIVTDNHY

-1347 PVTFEYAGQ
+1347 PVTFDYAGH

-1362 ISVNNGEAITNE
+1362 ISVNNGKAIENE
-1374 IIRGTIIGKKLDEDG
+1374 IIRGSIIGKKLDEDG

-1403 ETEFTEETALATCQS
+1403 ETEFTEETTLLTCES
-1418 NEIGIFTFE
+1418 NEIGVFCFE
-1427 NVPFGRW
+1427 DVPYGRW

-1455 VGTDEEVIEITIE
+1455 VGADEEVIEITIE

-1482 KEYPDNELSGAV
+1482 KEYPDNKLSGAV
-1494 FEVYVDVDNNGEF
+1494 FEIYVDVDGNGEF
-1507 DPEIDLFVGE
+1507 NAEIDKLVGT
-1517 MTETEDGI
+1517 MTESEVGI

-1536 FLHEKTAPEGFLK
+1536 FLYEQTAPEGFLK
-1549 DDGYHYFEIRNDGET
+1549 DDGYHYFEIRT
-1564 VIVENEA
+1564 
-1571 GVGFT
+1571 
-1576 NQPILGNVTTTKV
+1576 
-1589 DKEYPDNK
+1589 
-1597 LSGAVFEIYK
+1597 
-1607 DVDGNGEFDAEIDTL
+1607 
-1622 VGEMTETEAGVY
+1622 
-1634 LYEKLRYGGYFLY
+1634 
-1647 EKTAPEGFVKDD
+1647 
-1659 TYHYFE
+1659 
-1665 IRNDGETVT
+1665 DGETVT

-1689 GELELTKTD
+1689 GDLELTKTD

-1708 GFRIRNESG
+1708 GFRIRNEAG
-1717 EIVAEGYT
+1717 EVVAEGYT

-1747 LDGYIPDTKAYPFE
+1747 LDGYIPDSKAYPFE

-1767 IVKAAM
+1767 IVKATM
-1773 TNEKIPEVPQTGD
+1773 TNEKQPDIPQTGD

-1805 ATAIVLIKKKKDD
+1805 ATVIVLIKKKKDD

>member
-1 MKSAFSRITKRRLSL
+1 MRSKSKRLMTALMAVVMLLSVMTPISAFAADVTMDLSKAEVSWDYTLTDADGNAFTAAYGLTAANNPFGYAMGASARKMHDYTAKAPGLTGNKSDWEYGKDYVYCFCIEHGIPLPNSNDYSASSDATHGNKYEMLSTEQKNLLSL
-16 LLAVMMIVTMIPLS
+16 ALAYGYPNRTDLETSKDANACYSATQLIVWQITMGFRSSPTELNDK
-30 VITAFAFST
+30 TYPM
-39 TTGQTVDSEYGSAYI
+39 D
-54 GYDGAEYP
+54 GY
-62 VGTNH
+62 
-67 YALRYNSDGTMYVE
+67 SGTMTEQYT
-81 PSQIGTRRTKLN
+81 SNKYLK
-93 IVENGVR
+93 
-100 RQALCIEYGVDI
+100 EY
-112 IRGTDTYISANGEN
+112 
-126 SAYFNMLPM
+126 
-135 TARRG
+135 
-140 ILLACVYGWHP
+140 
-151 GKALPI
+151 
-157 SGISEDD
+157 
-164 YSLATQEIIWEYQQ
+164 
-178 GIRTSPTIRVNNGN
+178 
-192 IRADQFYDEIKGRPA
+192 YD
-207 ELAYNW
+207 L
-213 ILSKMAAHATVPS
+213 ILSDMATHYTRPS
-226 FATSNRDNAQTY
+226 FTSNVPASAKTY
-238 TLKYDSS
+238 EMDYVN
-245 AGKYSLTLTDTNNTG
+245 GKYTVTLTDTNNVLSKYRVSSNGGASVSVNGNTLTISSTQPLTDSITIKLNRRLPSTTHTTG
-260 VDISVTSG
+260 FLIWSVPG
-268 SGVSVSRNGN
+268 KEDNNQDMVSGVPANNDPVPSYLKVATAAGSV
-278 NYTFTASS
+278 
-286 PINNAVT
+286 
-293 VEYKKNIE
+293 K
-301 LYGDAFLVWGNVG
+301 
-314 NQTMI
+314 
-319 TGVSDPIRF
+319 
-328 YAAFNTE
+328 
-335 ANEIG
+335 
-340 RIVKTS
+340 IVKDS
-346 EDGKVSGI
+346 EDGVVDGI
-354 SFKITGN
+354 KFTITGN
-361 GVDKTVTTGTNGYVD
+361 GVNQTVTTKNDGVIQVD
-376 VDLRPGTYT
+376 NLRPGTYT
-385 VTEITEDQ
+385 VTEQ
-393 YEAQSPKTVTV
+393 SANYYEPQKEKTVTV
-404 LSGQT
+404 VSGQT
-409 ATVSFNNTLKRGD
+409 ATVSF
-422 LKIVK
+422 
-427 TSEDDIVSGVPFVV
+427 S
-441 SGNGITKNV
+441 
-450 TTDAN
+450 
-455 GEIKIEGLLPG
+455 
-466 TYTVTEQHKD
+466 
-476 YYEPQTSKTV
+476 
-486 TVEYDK
+486 
-492 TATVS
+492 
-497 FDNVLKRGDL
+497 NVLKRGDL

-514 DGLTEGIKFRLSGTS
+514 DGLTEGIKFRLTGTS
-529 DSGAKIDVTATVDS
+529 DSGVKNDATATVDS
-543 TGKAYFKDILVGSGY
+543 SGKAYFKDILIGSGY
-558 VLEEV
+558 LLEEV

-593 KRGGLKV
+593 KRGDLKV
-600 VKTSEDGLVEG
+600 IKTSEDSLVEG
-611 MEFHLYG
+611 MKFHLYG

-640 KDILIGENY
+640 K
-649 TVEEV
+649 
-654 DTAERYII
+654 
-662 PDSQTAEIEWNK
+662 
-674 VTPKRFSNELK
+674 
-685 RGDLKVIKTSEDNF
+685 
-699 VEGMR
+699 
-704 FHLYGTSLSG
+704 
-714 EKVSVYAYTDK
+714 
-725 NGVAVFEDILI
+725 DILI

-783 KLDAD
+783 KIDAD
-788 LAGFDDDDD
+788 LAGFDDDD

-805 MPMAFSFDSDAMVD
+805 MPMALSLDSDAMVD
-819 DLGGIYGQSQGDA
+819 VLGGIYGQSQGDA

-843 DGALIDTYTTDK
+843 DGTLIDTYTTDK

-880 EGYLLDETVYYID
+880 EGYLLDDTVYYID

-903 NTVYPDVYEDIVK
+903 NTVYPDVYEDIIK

-969 AETTDLPYGVYVV
+969 AETIDLPYGVYVV

-991 EMLDPFEVFVSEDGE
+991 ELLDPFEVFVSEDGE
-1006 VYRYLIN
+1006 IYRYLIN

-1193 ITTGGDGMATTEPLF
+1193 ITTGADGTATTEPLF

-1269 KYGIGRNNEITS
+1269 KYGIGMNGEITS

-1300 PKDGLIETV
+1300 PKDGLIEAV
-1309 TCDDNGKAVFVTD
+1309 TCDENGKAVFVTD

-1330 VKEIATDNHY
+1330 VKEIATDSHY

-1347 PVTFEYAGQ
+1347 PVTFDYAGQ
-1356 DTAVVK
+1356 DTAVVE
-1362 ISVNNGEAITNE
+1362 ISVNNGKAIENE
-1374 IIRGTIIGKKLDEDG
+1374 IIRGSIIGKKLDEDG

-1455 VGTDEEVIEITIE
+1455 VRTDEEVIEITIE

-1482 KEYPDNELSGAV
+1482 KD
-1494 FEVYVDVDNNGEF
+1494 
-1507 DPEIDLFVGE
+1507 
-1517 MTETEDGI
+1517 
-1525 YEMHDLRYNGY
+1525 
-1536 FLHEKTAPEGFLK
+1536 
-1549 DDGYHYFEIRNDGET
+1549 
-1564 VIVENEA
+1564 
-1571 GVGFT
+1571 
-1576 NQPILGNVTTTKV
+1576 
-1589 DKEYPDNK
+1589 YPDNK
-1597 LSGAVFEIYK
+1597 LTGAIFEVYV

-1659 TYHYFE
+1659 TYRYFE

-1708 GFRIRNESG
+1708 GFRIRNEAG

-1747 LDGYIPDTKAYPFE
+1747 LDGYTPDTKAYPFE

-1773 TNEKIPEVPQTGD
+1773 TNERIPEVPQTGD

>member
-1 MKSAFSRITKRRLSL
+1 MKKNLFRKGMSA
-16 LLAVMMIVTMIPLS
+16 LLAVMMCLS
-30 VITAFAFST
+30 AFIGMGT
-39 TTGQTVDSEYGSAYI
+39 TTALAAEAETDEVVMMSFPREGDDNYSANWGHGELHYMNGWFANESKKITVYTIGSW
-54 GYDGAEYP
+54 
-62 VGTNH
+62 
-67 YALRYNSDGTMYVE
+67 
-81 PSQIGTRRTKLN
+81 
-93 IVENGVR
+93 NGN
-100 RQALCIEYGVDI
+100 ACYCIEP
-112 IRGTDTYISANGEN
+112 GTPLAIGDVMTKRDETYWDNYPSTYN
-126 SAYFNMLPM
+126 
-135 TARRG
+135 
-140 ILLACVYGWHP
+140 
-151 GKALPI
+151 K
-157 SGISEDD
+157 
-164 YSLATQEIIWEYQQ
+164 
-178 GIRTSPTIRVNNGN
+178 TIE
-192 IRADQFYDEIKGRPA
+192 ADEIKLFIGRIFQYGYTGTVTTEWRSQNA
-207 ELAYNW
+207 ADADKLAHIMATQTLVWETIVGERDSDFNHVDPGSYDAVKDRVATNHPLYSQFISYYNSMEANVQKH
-213 ILSKMAAHATVPS
+213 SKVPS
-226 FATSNRDNAQTY
+226 FFAKSTSKAQEIELAWNGTNY
-238 TLKYDSS
+238 S
-245 AGKYSLTLTDTNNTG
+245 ATLTDTNNVLG
-260 VDISVTSG
+260 
-268 SGVSVSRNGN
+268 
-278 NYTFTASS
+278 NYTFSADQSGISFSVSGNKLTVTANTAPSGKVS
-286 PINNAVT
+286 ITATKTGSVRKGVVVWSDGVITPGSGIQDLSTYSAEVNDPVKG
-293 VEYKKNIE
+293 YLNIK
-301 LYGDAFLVWGNVG
+301 
-314 NQTMI
+314 
-319 TGVSDPIRF
+319 VSLGS
-328 YAAFNTE
+328 AK
-335 ANEIG
+335 
-340 RIVKTS
+340 IVKTS

-354 SFKITGN
+354 TFTITGN
-361 GVDKTVTTGTNGYVD
+361 GVNKTVTTGANGEIKID
-376 VDLRPGTYT
+376 NLSPGTYT
-385 VTEITEDQ
+385 VTEVVEDR
-393 YEAQSPKTVTV
+393 YEPQTAKTVTV
-404 LSGQT
+404 VSGQT

-427 TSEDDIVSGVPFVV
+427 TSEDGIVSGIPFVV

-466 TYTVTEQHKD
+466 TYTVTEQHKE
-476 YYEPQTSKTV
+476 YYEPQASQTV

-514 DGLTEGIKFRLSGTS
+514 DGLTEGIKFRLTGTS
-529 DSGAKIDVTATVDS
+529 DSGVKIDVTATVDS
-543 TGKAYFKDILVGSGY
+543 TGKAYFKDILIGSGY
-558 VLEEV
+558 LLEEV

-577 EIEWDKVATAE
+577 EIEWAKVATAE
-588 VYNEL
+588 VY
-593 KRGGLKV
+593 
-600 VKTSEDGLVEG
+600 
-611 MEFHLYG
+611 
-618 TSLSGEKVDEYAYT
+618 
-632 DKNGVALF
+632 
-640 KDILIGENY
+640 
-649 TVEEV
+649 
-654 DTAERYII
+654 
-662 PDSQTAEIEWNK
+662 
-674 VTPKRFSNELK
+674 NELK

-699 VEGMR
+699 VEGMKFR
-704 FHLYGTSLSG
+704 LYGTSLSG
-714 EKVSVYAYTDK
+714 EKVDVYAYTDK

-1193 ITTGGDGMATTEPLF
+1193 ITTGADGTATTEPLF

-1309 TCDDNGKAVFVTD
+1309 TCDENGKAVFVTD

-1330 VKEIATDNHY
+1330 VKEIATDSHY

-1536 FLHEKTAPEGFLK
+1536 FLYEKTAPKGFLK

-1665 IRNDGETVT
+1665 IRNDGEIVT

-1708 GFRIRNESG
+1708 GFRIRNEAG

-1725 DENGI
+1725 DEDGI

>member
-1 MKSAFSRITKRRLSL
+1 MRSKSKRLMTALMAVVMLLSVMTPISAFAADVTMDLSKAEVSWDYTLTDADGNAFTAAYGLTAANNPFGYAMGASARKMHDYTAKAPGLTGNKSDWEYGKDYVYCFCIEHGIPLPNSNDYSASSDATHGNKYEMLSTEQKNLLSL
-16 LLAVMMIVTMIPLS
+16 ALAYGYPNRTDLETSKDANACYSATQLIVWQITMGFRSSPTELNDK
-30 VITAFAFST
+30 TYPM
-39 TTGQTVDSEYGSAYI
+39 D
-54 GYDGAEYP
+54 GY
-62 VGTNH
+62 
-67 YALRYNSDGTMYVE
+67 SGTMTEQYT
-81 PSQIGTRRTKLN
+81 SNKYLK
-93 IVENGVR
+93 
-100 RQALCIEYGVDI
+100 EY
-112 IRGTDTYISANGEN
+112 
-126 SAYFNMLPM
+126 
-135 TARRG
+135 
-140 ILLACVYGWHP
+140 
-151 GKALPI
+151 
-157 SGISEDD
+157 
-164 YSLATQEIIWEYQQ
+164 
-178 GIRTSPTIRVNNGN
+178 
-192 IRADQFYDEIKGRPA
+192 YD
-207 ELAYNW
+207 L
-213 ILSKMAAHATVPS
+213 ILSDMATHYTRPS
-226 FATSNRDNAQTY
+226 FTSNVPASAKTY
-238 TLKYDSS
+238 EMDYVN
-245 AGKYSLTLTDTNNTG
+245 GKYTVTLTDTNNVLSKYRVSSNGGASVSVNGNTLTISSTQPLTDSITIKLNRRMPSTNHTTG
-260 VDISVTSG
+260 FLIWSVPG
-268 SGVSVSRNGN
+268 KEDNNQDMVSGVPANNDPVPSYLKVATPAGSV
-278 NYTFTASS
+278 
-286 PINNAVT
+286 
-293 VEYKKNIE
+293 K
-301 LYGDAFLVWGNVG
+301 
-314 NQTMI
+314 
-319 TGVSDPIRF
+319 
-328 YAAFNTE
+328 
-335 ANEIG
+335 
-340 RIVKTS
+340 IVKDS
-346 EDGKVSGI
+346 EDGVVDGI
-354 SFKITGN
+354 TFTITGN
-361 GVDKTVTTGTNGYVD
+361 GVNQTVTTKNGGVIQVD
-376 VDLRPGTYT
+376 NLRPGTYT
-385 VTEITEDQ
+385 VTEQ
-393 YEAQSPKTVTV
+393 SANYYEPQKEKTVTV
-404 LSGQT
+404 VSGQT
-409 ATVSFNNTLKRGD
+409 ATVSF
-422 LKIVK
+422 
-427 TSEDDIVSGVPFVV
+427 S
-441 SGNGITKNV
+441 
-450 TTDAN
+450 
-455 GEIKIEGLLPG
+455 
-466 TYTVTEQHKD
+466 
-476 YYEPQTSKTV
+476 
-486 TVEYDK
+486 
-492 TATVS
+492 
-497 FDNVLKRGDL
+497 NVLKRGDL

-514 DGLTEGIKFRLSGTS
+514 DGLTEGIKFRLTGTS
-529 DSGAKIDVTATVDS
+529 DSGVKIDVTATVDS
-543 TGKAYFKDILVGSGY
+543 SGKAYFKDILIGSGY
-558 VLEEV
+558 LLEEV

-593 KRGGLKV
+593 KRGDLKV
-600 VKTSEDGLVEG
+600 IKTSEDSLVEG
-611 MEFHLYG
+611 MKFHLYG

-640 KDILIGENY
+640 K
-649 TVEEV
+649 
-654 DTAERYII
+654 
-662 PDSQTAEIEWNK
+662 
-674 VTPKRFSNELK
+674 
-685 RGDLKVIKTSEDNF
+685 
-699 VEGMR
+699 
-704 FHLYGTSLSG
+704 
-714 EKVSVYAYTDK
+714 
-725 NGVAVFEDILI
+725 DILI

-788 LAGFDDDDD
+788 LAGFDDDD

-805 MPMAFSFDSDAMVD
+805 MPMALSLDSDAMVD

-880 EGYLLDETVYYID
+880 EGYLLDDTVYYID

-903 NTVYPDVYEDIVK
+903 NTVYPDVYEDIIK

-942 VYLKSAGSYEAA
+942 IYLKSAGGYEAA

-969 AETTDLPYGVYVV
+969 AETIDLPYGVYVV

-991 EMLDPFEVFVSEDGE
+991 ELLDPFEVFVSEDGE
-1006 VYRYLIN
+1006 IYRYLIN

-1066 YTDENGTLLTPEK
+1066 YTDENGTLITPEK
-1079 LPYGEGYSLVEVQAP
+1079 LPYGEGYYLVEVQAP

-1145 TVVESDGAYQPVYE
+1145 SVVESDGVYRAVYE

-1193 ITTGGDGMATTEPLF
+1193 ITTGADGTATTEPLF

-1269 KYGIGRNNEITS
+1269 KYGIGMNGEITS
-1281 VKFGLYASED
+1281 VKFGLFATED

-1300 PKDGLIETV
+1300 PKNGLIETV
-1309 TCDDNGKAVFVTD
+1309 TCDENGKAVFATD

-1434 IVREIKAAPAFVLN
+1434 IVREIKAVPAFVLN

-1482 KEYPDNELSGAV
+1482 KEYPDNKLSGAV
-1494 FEVYVDVDNNGEF
+1494 FEVYVDVDGNGEF

-1525 YEMHDLRYNGY
+1525 YEMHDLRYN
-1536 FLHEKTAPEGFLK
+1536 
-1549 DDGYHYFEIRNDGET
+1549 
-1564 VIVENEA
+1564 
-1571 GVGFT
+1571 
-1576 NQPILGNVTTTKV
+1576 
-1589 DKEYPDNK
+1589 
-1597 LSGAVFEIYK
+1597 
-1607 DVDGNGEFDAEIDTL
+1607 
-1622 VGEMTETEAGVY
+1622 
-1634 LYEKLRYGGYFLY
+1634 GYFLY

-1708 GFRIRNESG
+1708 GFRIRNEAG

-1747 LDGYIPDTKAYPFE
+1747 LDGYTPDTKAYPFE

-1773 TNEKIPEVPQTGD
+1773 TNERIPEVPQTGD

>member
-1 MKSAFSRITKRRLSL
+1 MKKNLFRKGMSA
-16 LLAVMMIVTMIPLS
+16 LLAVMMCLS
-30 VITAFAFST
+30 AFIGMGT
-39 TTGQTVDSEYGSAYI
+39 TTALAAEAETDEVVMMSFPREGDDNYSANWGHGELHYMNGWFANESKKITVYTIGSW
-54 GYDGAEYP
+54 
-62 VGTNH
+62 
-67 YALRYNSDGTMYVE
+67 
-81 PSQIGTRRTKLN
+81 
-93 IVENGVR
+93 NGN
-100 RQALCIEYGVDI
+100 ACYCIEP
-112 IRGTDTYISANGEN
+112 GTPLAIGDVMTKRDETYWDNYPSTYN
-126 SAYFNMLPM
+126 
-135 TARRG
+135 
-140 ILLACVYGWHP
+140 
-151 GKALPI
+151 K
-157 SGISEDD
+157 
-164 YSLATQEIIWEYQQ
+164 
-178 GIRTSPTIRVNNGN
+178 TIE
-192 IRADQFYDEIKGRPA
+192 ADEIKLFIGRIFQYGYTGTVTTEWRSQNA
-207 ELAYNW
+207 ADADKLAHIMATQTLVWETIVGERDSDFNHVDPGSYDAVKDRVATNHPLYSQFISYYNSMEANVQKH
-213 ILSKMAAHATVPS
+213 SKVPS
-226 FATSNRDNAQTY
+226 FFAKSTSKAQEIELAWNGTNY
-238 TLKYDSS
+238 S
-245 AGKYSLTLTDTNNTG
+245 ATLTDTNNVLG
-260 VDISVTSG
+260 
-268 SGVSVSRNGN
+268 
-278 NYTFTASS
+278 NYTFSADQSGISFSVSGNKLTVTANTAPSGKVS
-286 PINNAVT
+286 ITATKTGSVRKGVVVWSDGVITPGSGIQDLSTYSAEVNDPVKG
-293 VEYKKNIE
+293 YLNIK
-301 LYGDAFLVWGNVG
+301 
-314 NQTMI
+314 
-319 TGVSDPIRF
+319 VSLGS
-328 YAAFNTE
+328 AK
-335 ANEIG
+335 
-340 RIVKTS
+340 IVKTS

-354 SFKITGN
+354 TFTITGN
-361 GVDKTVTTGTNGYVD
+361 GVNKTVTTGANGEIKID
-376 VDLRPGTYT
+376 NLSPGTYT
-385 VTEITEDQ
+385 VTEVVEDR
-393 YEAQSPKTVTV
+393 YEPQTAKTVTV
-404 LSGQT
+404 VSGQT

-427 TSEDDIVSGVPFVV
+427 TSEDGIVSGIPFVV

-466 TYTVTEQHKD
+466 TYTVTEQHKE
-476 YYEPQTSKTV
+476 YYEPQASQTV

-514 DGLTEGIKFRLSGTS
+514 DGLTEGIKFRLTGTS
-529 DSGAKIDVTATVDS
+529 DSGVKIDVTATVDS
-543 TGKAYFKDILVGSGY
+543 SGKAYFKDILIGSGY
-558 VLEEV
+558 LLEEV

-577 EIEWDKVATAE
+577 EIEWAKVATAE
-588 VYNEL
+588 VY
-593 KRGGLKV
+593 
-600 VKTSEDGLVEG
+600 
-611 MEFHLYG
+611 
-618 TSLSGEKVDEYAYT
+618 
-632 DKNGVALF
+632 
-640 KDILIGENY
+640 
-649 TVEEV
+649 
-654 DTAERYII
+654 
-662 PDSQTAEIEWNK
+662 
-674 VTPKRFSNELK
+674 NELK

-714 EKVSVYAYTDK
+714 KKVSVYSYTDK

-1193 ITTGGDGMATTEPLF
+1193 ITTGADGTATTEPLF

-1309 TCDDNGKAVFVTD
+1309 TCDENGKAVFVTD

-1330 VKEIATDNHY
+1330 VKEIATDSHY

-1536 FLHEKTAPEGFLK
+1536 FLYEKTAPKGFLK

-1665 IRNDGETVT
+1665 IRNDGEIVT

-1708 GFRIRNESG
+1708 GFRIRNEAG

-1725 DENGI
+1725 DEDGI

>member
-1 MKSAFSRITKRRLSL
+1 MKKNLFRKGMSA
-16 LLAVMMIVTMIPLS
+16 LLAVMMCLS
-30 VITAFAFST
+30 AFIGMGTTTAFAAEAETDEVVMMAFPREGDDNYSANW
-39 TTGQTVDSEYGSAYI
+39 GHGELHYMNGWFAGESKKVTVYTIGSW
-54 GYDGAEYP
+54 
-62 VGTNH
+62 
-67 YALRYNSDGTMYVE
+67 
-81 PSQIGTRRTKLN
+81 
-93 IVENGVR
+93 NGN
-100 RQALCIEYGVDI
+100 ACYCIEP
-112 IRGTDTYISANGEN
+112 GTPLAIGDVMTKRDETYWDNYPSTYN
-126 SAYFNMLPM
+126 
-135 TARRG
+135 
-140 ILLACVYGWHP
+140 
-151 GKALPI
+151 K
-157 SGISEDD
+157 
-164 YSLATQEIIWEYQQ
+164 
-178 GIRTSPTIRVNNGN
+178 TIE
-192 IRADQFYDEIKGRPA
+192 ADEIKLFIGRIFQYGYTGTVTTEWRSQNA
-207 ELAYNW
+207 ADADKLAHIMATQTLVWETIVGERDSDFNHVDPGSYDAVKDRVATNHPLYSQFISYYNSMEANVQKH
-213 ILSKMAAHATVPS
+213 SKVPS
-226 FATSNRDNAQTY
+226 FFAKSTSKAQEIELAWNGTNY
-238 TLKYDSS
+238 S
-245 AGKYSLTLTDTNNTG
+245 ATLTDTNNVLG
-260 VDISVTSG
+260 
-268 SGVSVSRNGN
+268 
-278 NYTFTASS
+278 NYTFSADQSGISFSVSGNKLTVTANTAPSGKVS
-286 PINNAVT
+286 ITATKTGSVRKGVVVWSDGVITPGSGIQDLSTYSAEVNDPVKG
-293 VEYKKNIE
+293 YLNIK
-301 LYGDAFLVWGNVG
+301 
-314 NQTMI
+314 
-319 TGVSDPIRF
+319 VSLGS
-328 YAAFNTE
+328 AK
-335 ANEIG
+335 
-340 RIVKTS
+340 IVKTS

-354 SFKITGN
+354 TFTITGN
-361 GVDKTVTTGTNGYVD
+361 GVNKTVTTGANGEIKID
-376 VDLRPGTYT
+376 NLSPGTYT
-385 VTEITEDQ
+385 VTEEVEDR
-393 YEAQSPKTVTV
+393 YEPQTAKTVTV
-404 LSGQT
+404 VSGQT
-409 ATVSFNNTLKRGD
+409 TTVSFNNTLKRGD

-427 TSEDDIVSGVPFVV
+427 TSEDGIVSGIPFVV

-476 YYEPQTSKTV
+476 YYEPQASQTV

-514 DGLTEGIKFRLSGTS
+514 DGLTEGIKFRLTGTS
-529 DSGAKIDVTATVDS
+529 DSGVKIDVTATVDS
-543 TGKAYFKDILVGSGY
+543 TGKAYFKDILIGSGY

-577 EIEWDKVATAE
+577 EIEWAKVATAE
-588 VYNEL
+588 VY
-593 KRGGLKV
+593 
-600 VKTSEDGLVEG
+600 
-611 MEFHLYG
+611 
-618 TSLSGEKVDEYAYT
+618 
-632 DKNGVALF
+632 
-640 KDILIGENY
+640 
-649 TVEEV
+649 
-654 DTAERYII
+654 
-662 PDSQTAEIEWNK
+662 
-674 VTPKRFSNELK
+674 NELK

-736 GENYTVEEVNTAIRY
+736 GSNYTVEEVNTAIRY

-783 KLDAD
+783 KIDAD
-788 LAGFDDDDD
+788 LAGFDDGD

-805 MPMAFSFDSDAMVD
+805 MPMAFSLDSDAMVD
-819 DLGGIYGQSQGDA
+819 DLGGIYGQAQGDA

-903 NTVYPDVYEDIVK
+903 NTVYPDVYEDIIK

-942 VYLKSAGSYEAA
+942 IYLKSAGSYEAA

-969 AETTDLPYGVYVV
+969 AETIDLPYGVYLV

-991 EMLDPFEVFVSEDGE
+991 ELLDPFEVFVSEDGE

-1066 YTDENGTLLTPEK
+1066 YTNEEGTLLTPEK
-1079 LPYGEGYSLVEVQAP
+1079 LPYGEGYYLVEVQAP

-1145 TVVESDGAYQPVYE
+1145 SVAEQNGVYQPVYE

-1193 ITTGGDGMATTEPLF
+1193 ITTGADGTATTEPLF

-1300 PKDGLIETV
+1300 PKDGLIEAV
-1309 TCDDNGKAVFVTD
+1309 TCDENGKAVFVTD

-1330 VKEIATDNHY
+1330 VKEIATDSHY

-1362 ISVNNGEAITNE
+1362 ISVNDGEAITNE

-1482 KEYPDNELSGAV
+1482 KEYPDNKLSGAV

-1507 DPEIDLFVGE
+1507 NPEIDLFVGE

-1536 FLHEKTAPEGFLK
+1536 FLHEKAAPEGFLK

-1708 GFRIRNESG
+1708 GFLIRNEAG

-1773 TNEKIPEVPQTGD
+1773 TNERIPEVPQTGD

>member
-1 MKSAFSRITKRRLSL
+1 MRSKSKRLMTALMAVVMLLSVMTPISVFAADVTMDLSKAEVSWDYTLTDADGNAFTAAYGLTAANNPFGYAMGASARKMHDYTAKAPSLTGNKSDWEYGKDYVYCFCIEHGIPLPNSNDYSASSDATHGNKYEMLSTEQKNLLSL
-16 LLAVMMIVTMIPLS
+16 ALAYGYPNRTDLETSKDANACYSATQLIVWQITMGFRSSPTELNDK
-30 VITAFAFST
+30 TYPM
-39 TTGQTVDSEYGSAYI
+39 D
-54 GYDGAEYP
+54 GY
-62 VGTNH
+62 
-67 YALRYNSDGTMYVE
+67 SGTMTEQYT
-81 PSQIGTRRTKLN
+81 SNKYLK
-93 IVENGVR
+93 
-100 RQALCIEYGVDI
+100 EY
-112 IRGTDTYISANGEN
+112 
-126 SAYFNMLPM
+126 
-135 TARRG
+135 
-140 ILLACVYGWHP
+140 
-151 GKALPI
+151 
-157 SGISEDD
+157 
-164 YSLATQEIIWEYQQ
+164 
-178 GIRTSPTIRVNNGN
+178 
-192 IRADQFYDEIKGRPA
+192 YD
-207 ELAYNW
+207 L
-213 ILSKMAAHATVPS
+213 ILSDMATHYTRPS
-226 FATSNRDNAQTY
+226 FTSNVPASAKTY
-238 TLKYDSS
+238 EMDYVN
-245 AGKYSLTLTDTNNTG
+245 GKYTVTLTDTNNVLSKYRVSSNGGASVSVNGNTLTISSTQPLTDSITIKLNRRMPSTNHTTG
-260 VDISVTSG
+260 FLIWSVPG
-268 SGVSVSRNGN
+268 KEDNNQDMVSGVPANNDPVPSYLKVATPAGSV
-278 NYTFTASS
+278 
-286 PINNAVT
+286 
-293 VEYKKNIE
+293 K
-301 LYGDAFLVWGNVG
+301 
-314 NQTMI
+314 
-319 TGVSDPIRF
+319 
-328 YAAFNTE
+328 
-335 ANEIG
+335 
-340 RIVKTS
+340 IVKDS
-346 EDGKVSGI
+346 EDGVVDGI
-354 SFKITGN
+354 TFTITGN
-361 GVDKTVTTGTNGYVD
+361 GVNQTVTTKNDGVIQVD
-376 VDLRPGTYT
+376 NLRPGTYT
-385 VTEITEDQ
+385 VTEVVEDR
-393 YEAQSPKTVTV
+393 YEPQTAKTVTV
-404 LSGQT
+404 VSGQT

-422 LKIVK
+422 L
-427 TSEDDIVSGVPFVV
+427 
-441 SGNGITKNV
+441 
-450 TTDAN
+450 
-455 GEIKIEGLLPG
+455 
-466 TYTVTEQHKD
+466 
-476 YYEPQTSKTV
+476 
-486 TVEYDK
+486 
-492 TATVS
+492 
-497 FDNVLKRGDL
+497 
-507 TVTKTAE
+507 TVTKTSE
-514 DGLTEGIKFRLSGTS
+514 DGLTEGIKFRLTGTS
-529 DSGAKIDVTATVDS
+529 DSGVKIDVTATVDS
-543 TGKAYFKDILVGSGY
+543 SGKAYFKDILIGSGY
-558 VLEEV
+558 LLEEV

-593 KRGGLKV
+593 KRGDLKV
-600 VKTSEDGLVEG
+600 IKTSEDNFVEG
-611 MEFHLYG
+611 MKFRLYG

-640 KDILIGENY
+640 K
-649 TVEEV
+649 
-654 DTAERYII
+654 
-662 PDSQTAEIEWNK
+662 
-674 VTPKRFSNELK
+674 
-685 RGDLKVIKTSEDNF
+685 
-699 VEGMR
+699 
-704 FHLYGTSLSG
+704 
-714 EKVSVYAYTDK
+714 
-725 NGVAVFEDILI
+725 DILI

-783 KLDAD
+783 KIDAD
-788 LAGFDDDDD
+788 LAGFDDDD

-805 MPMAFSFDSDAMVD
+805 MPMALSLDSDAMVD

-880 EGYLLDETVYYID
+880 EGYLLDDTIYYID

-903 NTVYPDVYEDIVK
+903 NTVYPDVYEDIIK

-942 VYLKSAGSYEAA
+942 IYLKSAGGYEAA

-969 AETTDLPYGVYVV
+969 AETIDLPYGVYVV

-991 EMLDPFEVFVSEDGE
+991 ELLDPFEVFVSEDGE

-1079 LPYGEGYSLVEVQAP
+1079 LPYGEGYSLVEVHAP

-1145 TVVESDGAYQPVYE
+1145 SVVESDGVYQPVYE

-1193 ITTGGDGMATTEPLF
+1193 ITTGADGTATTEPLF
-1208 LGKFEIREITAPHG
+1208 LGKFEIREITAPYG
-1222 MILNGDTVTV
+1222 MLLNGDTVTV

-1258 IDLSKVLEQDE
+1258 IDLAKTLEQDE
-1269 KYGIGRNNEITS
+1269 KYGIGRNNEISS

-1300 PKDGLIETV
+1300 PKNGLIETV
-1309 TCDDNGKAVFVTD
+1309 TCDENGKAVFATD

-1347 PVTFEYAGQ
+1347 PVTFDYAGQ

-1362 ISVNNGEAITNE
+1362 ISVNNGKAIENE
-1374 IIRGTIIGKKLDEDG
+1374 IIRGSIIGKKLDEDG

-1482 KEYPDNELSGAV
+1482 KEYPDNKLSGAV
-1494 FEVYVDVDNNGEF
+1494 FEVYVDVDGNGEF
-1507 DPEIDLFVGE
+1507 DPEIDLFVGA

-1536 FLHEKTAPEGFLK
+1536 FLYEKTAPEGFLK

-1659 TYHYFE
+1659 TYRYFE

-1708 GFRIRNESG
+1708 GFRIRNEAG

-1725 DENGI
+1725 DENGV

>member
-1 MKSAFSRITKRRLSL
+1 MRSKSKRLMTALMAVVMLLSVMTPISAFAADVTMDLSKAEVSWDYTLTDADGNAFTAAYGLTAANNPFGYAMGASARKMHDYTAKAPGLTGNKSDWEYGKDYVYCFCIEHGIPLPNSNDYSASSDATHGNKYEMLSTEQKNLLSL
-16 LLAVMMIVTMIPLS
+16 ALAYGYPNRTDLETSKDANACYSATQLIVWQITMGFRSSPTELNDK
-30 VITAFAFST
+30 TYPM
-39 TTGQTVDSEYGSAYI
+39 D
-54 GYDGAEYP
+54 GY
-62 VGTNH
+62 
-67 YALRYNSDGTMYVE
+67 SGTMTEQY
-81 PSQIGTRRTKLN
+81 
-93 IVENGVR
+93 
-100 RQALCIEYGVDI
+100 
-112 IRGTDTYISANGEN
+112 
-126 SAYFNMLPM
+126 
-135 TARRG
+135 
-140 ILLACVYGWHP
+140 
-151 GKALPI
+151 
-157 SGISEDD
+157 
-164 YSLATQEIIWEYQQ
+164 
-178 GIRTSPTIRVNNGN
+178 TSNKYLKEC
-192 IRADQFYDEIKGRPA
+192 YD
-207 ELAYNW
+207 L
-213 ILSKMAAHATVPS
+213 ILSDMATHYTRPS
-226 FATSNRDNAQTY
+226 FTSNVPASAKTY
-238 TLKYDSS
+238 EMDYVN
-245 AGKYSLTLTDTNNTG
+245 GKYTVTLTDTNNVLSKYRVSSNGGASVSVNGNTLTISSTQPLTDSITIKLNRRMPSTTHTTG
-260 VDISVTSG
+260 FLIWSVPG
-268 SGVSVSRNGN
+268 KEDNNQDMVSGVPANNDPVPSYLKVATPAGSV
-278 NYTFTASS
+278 
-286 PINNAVT
+286 
-293 VEYKKNIE
+293 K
-301 LYGDAFLVWGNVG
+301 
-314 NQTMI
+314 
-319 TGVSDPIRF
+319 
-328 YAAFNTE
+328 
-335 ANEIG
+335 
-340 RIVKTS
+340 IVKDS
-346 EDGKVSGI
+346 EDGVVDGI
-354 SFKITGN
+354 TFTITGN
-361 GVDKTVTTGTNGYVD
+361 GVNQTVTTKNGGVIQVD
-376 VDLRPGTYT
+376 NLRPGTYT
-385 VTEITEDQ
+385 VTEQ
-393 YEAQSPKTVTV
+393 SANYYEPQKEKTVTV
-404 LSGQT
+404 VSGQT
-409 ATVSFNNTLKRGD
+409 ATVSF
-422 LKIVK
+422 
-427 TSEDDIVSGVPFVV
+427 S
-441 SGNGITKNV
+441 
-450 TTDAN
+450 
-455 GEIKIEGLLPG
+455 
-466 TYTVTEQHKD
+466 
-476 YYEPQTSKTV
+476 
-486 TVEYDK
+486 
-492 TATVS
+492 
-497 FDNVLKRGDL
+497 NVLKRGDL

-514 DGLTEGIKFRLSGTS
+514 DGLTEGIKFRLTGTS
-529 DSGAKIDVTATVDS
+529 DSGVKIDVTATVDS
-543 TGKAYFKDILVGSGY
+543 SGKAYFKDILIGSGY
-558 VLEEV
+558 LLEEV

-593 KRGGLKV
+593 KRGDLKV
-600 VKTSEDGLVEG
+600 IKTSEDSLVEG
-611 MEFHLYG
+611 MKFHLYG

-654 DTAERYII
+654 
-662 PDSQTAEIEWNK
+662 
-674 VTPKRFSNELK
+674 
-685 RGDLKVIKTSEDNF
+685 
-699 VEGMR
+699 
-704 FHLYGTSLSG
+704 
-714 EKVSVYAYTDK
+714 
-725 NGVAVFEDILI
+725 
-736 GENYTVEEVNTAIRY
+736 NTAIRY
-751 VIPESQGA
+751 VIPESQGT

-783 KLDAD
+783 KIDAD
-788 LAGFDDDDD
+788 LAGFDDDD

-805 MPMAFSFDSDAMVD
+805 MPMALSLDSDAMVD

-880 EGYLLDETVYYID
+880 EGYLLDDTVYYID

-903 NTVYPDVYEDIVK
+903 NTVYPDVYEDIIK

-942 VYLKSAGSYEAA
+942 IYLKSAGGYEAA

-969 AETTDLPYGVYVV
+969 AETIDLPYGVYVV

-991 EMLDPFEVFVSEDGE
+991 ELLDPFEVFVSEDGE
-1006 VYRYLIN
+1006 IYRYLIN

-1066 YTDENGTLLTPEK
+1066 YTDENGTLITPEK
-1079 LPYGEGYSLVEVQAP
+1079 LPYGEGYYLVEVQAP

-1145 TVVESDGAYQPVYE
+1145 SVVESDGVYRAVYE

-1193 ITTGGDGMATTEPLF
+1193 ITTGADGTATTEPLF

-1269 KYGIGRNNEITS
+1269 KYGIGMNGEITS

-1300 PKDGLIETV
+1300 PKDGLIEAV
-1309 TCDDNGKAVFVTD
+1309 TCDENGKAVFVTD

-1482 KEYPDNELSGAV
+1482 KEYPDNKLSGAV
-1494 FEVYVDVDNNGEF
+1494 FEVYVDVDGNGEF

-1536 FLHEKTAPEGFLK
+1536 FLYEKTAPEGFLK

-1708 GFRIRNESG
+1708 GFRIRNEAG

-1725 DENGI
+1725 DENGV

-1773 TNEKIPEVPQTGD
+1773 TNERIPEVPQTGD